1 MKQFTTCASVANK
14 FFKVLQG
21 YTKGIRFT
29 AILTLLFTIGV
40 GQMWGADTW
49 TLVKNVSDLAVG
61 DEVVI
66 AASGSAYALGT
77 TQNTNNR
84 NAVSITKSGDNIT
97 IGNTV
102 QILTLKAGTKS
113 GTFAF
118 YTGSGY
124 LYAASSSSNHLKT
137 QTTNDANGSWS
148 ITITSAGVATIK
160 AQGTNTRNQLKFNSS
175 NNPKL
180 FACYSSGQSDVA
192 IYKKKTAAYTFHYGE
207 KDKSYQKIDFEQVV
221 GTTNEWQITDFVF
234 PDVNTNQACYVGYNG
249 YWYNSNL
256 GASNSKSADLYFWN
270 MPLAKLQNDNACS
283 DVNYL
288 GWDRYSQNGHKVI
301 GTLRIYDNDSRDNL
315 AIAFVPNGYGLCYGR
330 DGQAWSNIAFNGN
343 DDVVT
348 TNVITL
354 TKEMIDGTYK
364 YYVGLLTS
372 DGGYSYCGNSS
383 TLVMNTIGSYYNIS
397 WHGNLNTYSAGQA
410 GVFRIWTNSCNGT
423 NTPNFVCHFVPYYR
437 VSYDLNGGN
446 GTATPSQW
454 YSCESGV
461 QTITL
466 PAKPT
471 RDGYRFKG
479 WGNLS
484 ADATT
489 YSFNPTSNV
498 TLQAQ
503 WEQVYTVTFDLQGH
517 GTAIDQQTV
526 VAGGKA
532 TRPADP
538 SATGYTFGGWYEESA
553 CTNVFDFTTAIN
565 ANTTIY
571 AKWTAKKYTYTLYP
585 NTPSGATVIF
595 KDNEGNSVDEIQIT
609 QTYGETAQ
617 SFANFYSEISC
628 EGYRFEGWYSATSGG
643 SKWTQTQSK
652 PADNGV
658 FNFYAHWT
666 KVHTITW
673 KVNGQQYGEKQEVVN
688 GQTIGTLPT
697 EPDAPSTCYGKVFM
711 GWTESATV
719 DTEGKNISYISAS
732 TKPDNDKTYH
742 AVFATKEGGG
752 SGDYELVTSAPDD
765 WSGTYLIVDGTSK
778 NCFNGSLTTLDAG
791 GNYVSVTISNNKIT
805 SNSTTDSYSVSISKS
820 TTSGQYYIQTSSGYY
835 IGSNA
840 ASSSDGNELDAS
852 TSTKY
857 DNSISISSNNVTI
870 KGPDHIL
877 KFFYQ
882 TGQSW
887 RFRFYK
893 STTTQNVRLPQLYK
907 KTAGTTYT
915 DYVTSCTQQHTITLN
930 PNGGTID
937 DNDWIYDNGA
947 GYYTR
952 TVSEG
957 TELNFPT
964 ATKTGYTNTGWKKN
978 NTGNAVTSITASE
991 TVTYT
996 ASYDCAIR
1004 YVAVE
1009 GTYALVSGQKF
1020 ELTAIAQDENHNT
1033 LECPDEATY
1042 TWQRK
1047 DAGGNWVD
1055 VTGNES
1061 TDKTKLIFNS
1071 CEVAHCGTYRCHITY
1086 GDCGAYSNPQTGDD
1100 GYRVHVFHLKGN
1112 FENDWTKE
1120 YTFTATA
1127 DVGIAT
1133 LSIDLVSGHT
1143 HEFKIYDGIYEYGN
1157 GGTISASVT
1166 DWTYGSDNNQ
1176 NTTLQTGADGTYVFT
1191 LDFTQL
1197 INNSTNILELDV
1209 TYPPSNQSEGYTIYY
1224 DNLVHN
1230 WTNVYYR
1237 IGHTGHN
1244 QNAQMELV
1252 PGTSHL
1258 YKCTTPEYN
1267 DFEAWQV
1274 ANNVAWSGGR
1284 SIYDVNTN
1292 DEYAITYATEYKKF
1306 VVVEDITLTPDADGT
1321 FVNGENCTYYP
1332 AAKQAGMKK
1341 HNAKIIASPTGGT
1354 ITVSYTDHD
1363 GTAKSDFTSGDRD
1376 LAHTCLL
1383 TITATPDAGYSL
1395 GTLTVNDVPFTS
1407 GNVHTLSAAAEI
1419 EVVWEKKIET
1429 ALSWS
1434 APTCTA
1440 TIASPSNEFPTL
1452 TVTPEAIR
1460 AGVQYS
1466 SSDPA
1471 VATIDATGR
1480 IVLKSAG
1487 TTTIRAYYEE
1497 DNTYAS
1503 AEDTYELTVE
1513 KSTNCRWE
1521 EVTIDDIEYG
1531 DEVVIAMEKNGSTYA
1546 LKDGDGGAASA
1557 PLATQ
1562 ITINPNNTI
1571 NTSETPIST
1580 PLIWNIDYDK
1590 ADTKNL
1596 VIYST
1601 KNVGKWLYSINAN
1614 DGVRIGDNTNKEFK
1628 IVEGT
1633 GDDAGNF
1640 FLYHIAQNRYL
1651 GVYYQK
1657 PDWRGYT
1664 SINNIITGQTL
1675 KFYKKVCLPEGHY
1688 RVTWMVNGQEY
1699 TDGNPTTIAVDGV
1712 IENIPTAPDDET
1724 LVDCEVNKF
1733 MGWSEDNIGSMP
1745 QQDAPTD
1752 LFTDIPTTPI
1762 TENKTFYAVFAKVEG
1777 GGGSVTWKETFD
1789 TNTGTGGNDGQWSGS
1804 IATSE
1809 LLSDHTWSFYNAKGA
1824 NQCAKF
1830 ASNSNGGSATTP
1842 EIDCGSSTEATL
1854 TFKAGS
1860 WKDDKTI
1867 LSIKATNCTIDLS
1880 SVNLPDQKWE
1890 EYTIN
1895 ITNIIGKITI
1905 TFSSEIKKRFFL
1917 DEVEITSSGGTS
1929 YSDYITLCDNSKVWA
1944 KYDLN
1949 GGTGASACT
1958 QTLVTKDA
1966 PFNLCSE
1973 MPTKDG
1979 YTFNGWS
1986 DGTKTYAAG
1995 AEVIISK
2002 TTTFYATWKAN
2013 TITITWDLN
2022 YADSPEAATSEYVY
2036 DGDEIEMPA
2045 DPTRT
2050 GYTFTGWYTTS
2061 TGGTEITEVG
2071 EENKPTSDVTYYAHW
2086 LELYTVTYMASGQVY
2101 VKQEYKYLSGDKL
2114 QLPENDPTAAN
2125 FACDGYLF
2133 EGWSKYQQTKEDANR
2148 PELVDDNTSVE
2159 NDLELHAVWKKASA
2173 EGAGSQIFYESF
2185 DTEEGSG
2192 ANDGDWGNDV
2202 GTETLVNDTW
2212 NFANGY
2218 GAYHCVKLGSSKNRG
2233 SATTPALTQL
2243 SGDAKLSFNAAAWV
2257 NNNETTTLNLS
2268 ISGGGTLTP
2277 TSVTMVK
2284 GAWTTYEVQI
2294 KDGTPSSKI
2303 TFEAAN
2309 ASNNRFFLDEVM
2321 ITTSGSYNYTT
2332 SPSCGPTMVAKENV
2346 WGTSAN
2352 GQSVKVNVP
2361 IGVKMFEGK
2370 ATVTGTSTNENF
2382 VVNTLEN
2389 VGNGEHNVVVVY
2401 TPTAEDIKENTTITL
2416 TAKNGEEIWS
2426 TTTFTLHGRSLPAE
2440 FVVVANKGDKN
2451 YALPANMPEAGT
2463 YAGFEVQV
2471 NGDEVIAAPK
2481 SHLYNLC
2488 AVHSTRYGENG
2499 TAVRLVGNDNACLWA
2514 SSAAKS
2520 TDIRNWAKTD
2530 NAKST
2535 NYEWSLYT
2543 EDGDTY
2549 RISST
2554 AVTEEGRVLRYNG
2567 EKFGMYK
2574 EGTDVLRLLP
2584 VGCSSTPLN
2593 VQVSPARVSAIVSWT
2608 NAGACELVVKQ
2619 GGVTVVT
2626 LPSATSPAQVSNL
2639 AESTAYTFTL
2649 IPNDDAS
2656 CGVSGAFTT
2665 TGPSIDIVEWNMGGI
2680 RIQVDK
2686 DEDVNPIIIINGEEE
2701 HGDVGGQVATELFF
2715 SKYFEAHGE
2724 NKLLAVYNGT
2734 TQTIDLNGYV
2744 IKHGS
2749 VEIDLSQ
2756 YGQTKGSI
2764 ASNEEIIFVSFD
2776 NDATK
2781 SAEPCAEKEE
2791 GFSSW
2796 NVLTTDL
2803 LAFSGRGSIGLYKDD
2818 VLIDLIGSIYP
2829 SGELTKIGKAGKS
2842 DYCGTGDD
2850 VQLHVDGVSVN
2861 DQSSFFCHNGDNIKT
2876 PEVETDY
2883 PISTNRCLLI
2893 RKNSVTSGA
2902 DAVASNKAVDGAKCG
2917 DLSSTFATLCSEWG
2931 GFRIGSGRSSDNE
2944 IQDATCEGLGY
2955 VGGFDYNNYYRTM
2968 ETIYEGTKLDEY
2980 DKNPNDNTYFIEFEV
2995 SEYACLNI
3003 QLQLTDESGN
3013 VLTDQ
3018 ITQVPILVYDKKTTT
3033 DELFSAIVKDGETPD
3048 YENSKIRC
3056 ATCDV
3061 VIQYGA
3067 TLTKAAPE
3075 TPNDVN
3081 QVRDI
3086 YVYPGGKLIIPEGA
3100 TDYSVNSVSLRRDQ
3114 DDVSMA
3120 DIQTPLN
3127 ITSSSKT
3134 PVYVDVRIN
3143 SKNWHWLS
3151 LPYNCN
3157 IADVTWKNGSKALYN
3172 SDWFLMYYD
3181 GESRVNEQSHY
3192 ENHWKLFEGTTI
3204 EAGKGYIVGITGH
3217 ATKSGVQY
3225 ELRFPMAAEVLTH
3238 EKTDKTVAVNA
3249 WGVNMDVTPN
3259 KKGWNLVGNPYLDYY
3274 QPSTGGFAG
3283 LPLIK
3288 YTNMDL
3294 VTGEWHYDNS
3304 GDVPFIVTPV
3314 DGGWYEYRQDLA
3326 SEVDMKPFT
3335 SYFVQVGQPDIHEDD
3350 VELSASFTHSQ
3361 RGRSSLIRRAPQE
3374 VNEVE
3379 EPIIVGV
3386 ELTNSKGES
3395 DKTTLII
3402 DDRFT
3407 SDYEMNADFFKWFGD
3422 YYKYYTKPVLYSMG
3436 DDAGKRAFNALSEQ
3450 LAAQPVALGMFAA
3463 QAGDYTFS
3471 LTRKRCDL
3479 SSVEEVWLYD
3489 ATTAT
3494 YTNLMQQDYTFT
3506 TAKTEGEGR
3515 FYLSVKLRQNAPTDI
3530 TDIYGGN
3537 IVASAKDGQIIVD
3550 GLTDNTQLWIYDATG
3565 KLLYTEQTTNF
3576 QHVYE
3581 ASVVGTYFVRT
3592 QVAGQ
3597 AQTIKVLVE

>member
-1 MKQFTTCASVANK
+1 MANSIK
-14 FFKVLQG
+14 NLLQG
-21 YTKGIRFT
+21 YTKGIRFVAVLMVLLTMGIGQAWGAEET
-29 AILTLLFTIGV
+29 ATLSFASTAQRVSQTTTKQVWSNGGITFTNNKASSTNNVANYSNPVRLYANSEVIVEHTSGKITKIVFDCNNTTYANEMKSSIGTVDGATVTVSSDKVTVTFTSAVASFTVAKLTAQIRLDAITVTYKAGWILKGSFDNWGDGVDMNEVSTGKAEATLDLAADTQYEFKFLNGSNWLGNSGTINADISNWVFKTTEGSNVKLNSGLGGTFTFTIDYSASTTQPKVTVTYPRKTIYLKPGV
-40 GQMWGADTW
+40 WNADGAKYAIYYFINGQYGWSGLMTQGTCDKDVYSATIPQWNGLKMD
-49 TLVKNVSDLAVG
+49 LVRLNSDATAGDWNKKWNQTNDITIDSNDYVTITGWDQANFTYTTYTPPTYTITFSGNGNTGGSMTNVSGIPCEGSTTLA
-61 DEVVI
+61 
-66 AASGSAYALGT
+66 
-77 TQNTNNR
+77 TNGYTRTGYTFTNWKT
-84 NAVSITKSGDNIT
+84 NVAVTAN
-97 IGNTV
+97 N
-102 QILTLKAGTKS
+102 
-113 GTFAF
+113 
-118 YTGSGY
+118 
-124 LYAASSSSNHLKT
+124 SSV
-137 QTTNDANGSWS
+137 DANGS
-148 ITITSAGVATIK
+148 VDNKATI
-160 AQGTNTRNQLKFNSS
+160 S
-175 NNPKL
+175 N
-180 FACYSSGQSDVA
+180 V
-192 IYKKKTAAYTFHYGE
+192 
-207 KDKSYQKIDFEQVV
+207 KS
-221 GTTNEWQITDFVF
+221 N
-234 PDVNTNQACYVGYNG
+234 
-249 YWYNSNL
+249 
-256 GASNSKSADLYFWN
+256 
-270 MPLAKLQNDNACS
+270 
-283 DVNYL
+283 
-288 GWDRYSQNGHKVI
+288 
-301 GTLRIYDNDSRDNL
+301 
-315 AIAFVPNGYGLCYGR
+315 
-330 DGQAWSNIAFNGN
+330 
-343 DDVVT
+343 
-348 TNVITL
+348 ITL
-354 TKEMIDGTYK
+354 TAQWKANTYTITYK
-364 YYVGLLTS
+364 
-372 DGGYSYCGNSS
+372 DGG
-383 TLVMNTIGSYYNIS
+383 NTNFSGTHESGYPTT
-397 WHGNLNTYSAGQA
+397 HTY
-410 GVFRIWTNSCNGT
+410 
-423 NTPNFVCHFVPYYR
+423 
-437 VSYDLNGGN
+437 
-446 GTATPSQW
+446 GTAT
-454 YSCESGV
+454 
-461 QTITL
+461 TL
-466 PAKPT
+466 
-471 RDGYRFKG
+471 
-479 WGNLS
+479 
-484 ADATT
+484 
-489 YSFNPTSNV
+489 
-498 TLQAQ
+498 
-503 WEQVYTVTFDLQGH
+503 
-517 GTAIDQQTV
+517 
-526 VAGGKA
+526 
-532 TRPADP
+532 
-538 SATGYTFGGWYEESA
+538 
-553 CTNVFDFTTAIN
+553 
-565 ANTTIY
+565 
-571 AKWTAKKYTYTLYP
+571 
-585 NTPSGATVIF
+585 
-595 KDNEGNSVDEIQIT
+595 
-609 QTYGETAQ
+609 
-617 SFANFYSEISC
+617 
-628 EGYRFEGWYSATSGG
+628 
-643 SKWTQTQSK
+643 
-652 PADNGV
+652 
-658 FNFYAHWT
+658 
-666 KVHTITW
+666 
-673 KVNGQQYGEKQEVVN
+673 
-688 GQTIGTLPT
+688 
-697 EPDAPSTCYGKVFM
+697 
-711 GWTESATV
+711 
-719 DTEGKNISYISAS
+719 KN
-732 TKPDNDKTYH
+732 
-742 AVFATKEGGG
+742 
-752 SGDYELVTSAPDD
+752 
-765 WSGTYLIVDGTSK
+765 
-778 NCFNGSLTTLDAG
+778 
-791 GNYVSVTISNNKIT
+791 
-805 SNSTTDSYSVSISKS
+805 
-820 TTSGQYYIQTSSGYY
+820 
-835 IGSNA
+835 
-840 ASSSDGNELDAS
+840 
-852 TSTKY
+852 
-857 DNSISISSNNVTI
+857 
-870 KGPDHIL
+870 
-877 KFFYQ
+877 
-882 TGQSW
+882 
-887 RFRFYK
+887 
-893 STTTQNVRLPQLYK
+893 
-907 KTAGTTYT
+907 
-915 DYVTSCTQQHTITLN
+915 
-930 PNGGTID
+930 
-937 DNDWIYDNGA
+937 
-947 GYYTR
+947 
-952 TVSEG
+952 
-957 TELNFPT
+957 
-964 ATKTGYTNTGWKKN
+964 ATKTGYTFDGWYKESACTNKVTSLGANAYTANITLYAKWTPITYSINWVVNGAPYENGGSTEAVHNSTYQDLTLPTDPEDSALDACYPQKVFVGWSTTDVGHVETNKN
-978 NTGNAVTSITASE
+978 FTLLAEEPTTSITADTTFYAVFATGTGGGTTTTSKSATLDFSQQGYANQATITSLTIGDITAAFNKGSNSNDPKYYTSGTAVRVYSGGYFTVSGATGCTITKVVITFGSDDGSNNITTSPGTYSNGTWTGSASSVKFTVGGTSGNRRIKSLSVTYSTTTTAAPDYSGYVSKCYCVTGIALSMTGEHKNLDVGE
-991 TVTYT
+991 TNQLLVTYT
-996 ASYDCAIR
+996 PADATCDNAIDSWTSSNDNILS
-1004 YVAVE
+1004 VSNTGLVTAQMA
-1009 GTYALVSGQKF
+1009 GTATI
-1020 ELTAIAQDENHNT
+1020 TAKTAGGVT
-1033 LECPDEATY
+1033 ATY
-1042 TWQRK
+1042 TITVNNPACEAWFLHYWNESMNGDECFYKVKPDDLNDHEWR
-1047 DAGGNWVD
+1047 
-1055 VTGNES
+1055 TGNFSLPSNSDE
-1061 TDKTKLIFNS
+1061 DKFNVNNANGGDPTYKKDQIFRTGIGFADIQRGGQN
-1071 CEVAHCGTYRCHITY
+1071 CGTNPYPGQDAY
-1086 GDCGAYSNPQTGDD
+1086 G
-1100 GYRVHVFHLKGN
+1100 
-1112 FENDWTKE
+1112 
-1120 YTFTATA
+1120 
-1127 DVGIAT
+1127 
-1133 LSIDLVSGHT
+1133 
-1143 HEFKIYDGIYEYGN
+1143 
-1157 GGTISASVT
+1157 
-1166 DWTYGSDNNQ
+1166 
-1176 NTTLQTGADGTYVFT
+1176 
-1191 LDFTQL
+1191 QL
-1197 INNSTNILELDV
+1197 
-1209 TYPPSNQSEGYTIYY
+1209 
-1224 DNLVHN
+1224 
-1230 WTNVYYR
+1230 
-1237 IGHTGHN
+1237 
-1244 QNAQMELV
+1244 
-1252 PGTSHL
+1252 
-1258 YKCTTPEYN
+1258 
-1267 DFEAWQV
+1267 
-1274 ANNVAWSGGR
+1274 
-1284 SIYDVNTN
+1284 SIYDDSETPNRYIAFYPAQYLVTYGKEGAASWEVLQLNNTTGY
-1292 DEYAITYATEYKKF
+1292 EYESEPFMVPNGYKTEDAYKYWVGITKHNGSMLYVEGKSSVDAMNTVSGLSDADMAGKWGVWHIWSNSCANNWYGEFIRYYRVDFDLNGGEGDFAPRYGKATTPYVEFTTTDIGAPTRTGYTFLGWKDQNNKIYAPTDATVTINK
-1306 VVVEDITLTPDADGT
+1306 DLTLTA
-1321 FVNGENCTYYP
+1321 
-1332 AAKQAGMKK
+1332 
-1341 HNAKIIASPTGGT
+1341 
-1354 ITVSYTDHD
+1354 
-1363 GTAKSDFTSGDRD
+1363 
-1376 LAHTCLL
+1376 LW
-1383 TITATPDAGYSL
+1383 
-1395 GTLTVNDVPFTS
+1395 
-1407 GNVHTLSAAAEI
+1407 I
-1419 EVVWEKKIET
+1419 EEY
-1429 ALSWS
+1429 
-1434 APTCTA
+1434 
-1440 TIASPSNEFPTL
+1440 
-1452 TVTPEAIR
+1452 
-1460 AGVQYS
+1460 G
-1466 SSDPA
+1466 
-1471 VATIDATGR
+1471 
-1480 IVLKSAG
+1480 
-1487 TTTIRAYYEE
+1487 
-1497 DNTYAS
+1497 
-1503 AEDTYELTVE
+1503 
-1513 KSTNCRWE
+1513 STNCRWE

-1546 LKDGDGGAASA
+1546 LADNNTAASSA
-1557 PLATQ
+1557 PSATE
-1562 ITINPNNTI
+1562 ISINANKTI
-1571 NTSETPIST
+1571 NTDITTIST
-1580 PLIWNIDYDK
+1580 SLIWNIDYDK
-1590 ADTKNL
+1590 EGTKNL

-1601 KNVGKWLYSINAN
+1601 KNVGKWLYSINDN
-1614 DGVRIGDNTNKEFK
+1614 NGVRIGTNTNKEFK

-1633 GDDAGNF
+1633 GNDAGNF
-1640 FLYHIAQNRYL
+1640 FLYHNAQARYL
-1651 GVYYQK
+1651 GVYYLGS
-1657 PDWRGYT
+1657 DWRGYT
-1664 SINNIITGQTL
+1664 SINTNITGQTL
-1675 KFYKKVCLPEGHY
+1675 KLYKKVCLPEGQY
-1688 RVTWMVNGQEY
+1688 RVTWMVNGQEC
-1699 TDGNPTTIAVDGV
+1699 TDGNHTTIAIDGV

-1777 GGGSVTWKETFD
+1777 GGGTMGKTTTVAVGDQVVIIQVDNNTTELTGFRSDKLITDNNNYGTYAAYSTTPSATLVWTVEEGASDGTFAFK
-1789 TNTGTGGNDGQWSGS
+1789 NGNYYLNLGGNDNYLSCS
-1804 IATSE
+1804 TTKNTSSSWTVTE
-1809 LLSDHTWSFYNAKGA
+1809 SSDRAVVTNVNYNSRKSMW
-1824 NQCAKF
+1824 NQSSPRF
-1830 ASNSNGGSATTP
+1830 ASYAKNHGLNNNQYYYH
-1842 EIDCGSSTEATL
+1842 
-1854 TFKAGS
+1854 
-1860 WKDDKTI
+1860 
-1867 LSIKATNCTIDLS
+1867 IKFYKLN
-1880 SVNLPDQKWE
+1880 
-1890 EYTIN
+1890 
-1895 ITNIIGKITI
+1895 
-1905 TFSSEIKKRFFL
+1905 
-1917 DEVEITSSGGTS
+1917 GGTS

-1973 MPTKDG
+1973 TPTKDG

-2071 EENKPTSDVTYYAHW
+2071 EENKPTIDVTYYAHW

-2148 PELVDDNTSVE
+2148 PELVDANTSVE

-2185 DTEEGSG
+2185 DTENGTG
-2192 ANDGDWGNDV
+2192 GNDGKWSGDIAKNSK
-2202 GTETLVNDTW
+2202 VNTTW
-2212 NFANGY
+2212 TFENEG
-2218 GAYHCVKLGSSKNRG
+2218 GACQCIKLGSGSKKG

-2243 SGDAKLSFNAAAWV
+2243 SGDATLSFKAAAW
-2257 NNNETTTLNLS
+2257 NGSNENTTLTLS

-2284 GAWTTYEVQI
+2284 GAWNTYEVQI
-2294 KDGTPSSKI
+2294 KDGTPSSTI
-2303 TFEAAN
+2303 TFAAAI
-2309 ASNNRFFLDEVM
+2309 ASNNRFFLDEVK

-2530 NAKST
+2530 NAKAT

-2665 TGPSIDIVEWNMGGI
+2665 TGPTIDIVEWQTDGI
-2680 RIQVDK
+2680 RIYVDR
-2686 DEDVNPIIIINGEEE
+2686 DENVNPKVIINGEEE
-2701 HGDVGGQVATELFF
+2701 HGNVGGQVATELFF
-2715 SKYFEAHGE
+2715 SKYYEAHAE

-2744 IKHGS
+2744 IKHGV

-2764 ASNEEIIFVSFD
+2764 ASNEEIILVSFD

-2796 NVLTTDL
+2796 NVLATEK

-2842 DYCGTGDD
+2842 DYCGAGED

-2931 GFRIGSGRSSDNE
+2931 GFRIGSGSSSTAE

-2968 ETIYEGTKLDEY
+2968 ETIYAGEELEDYE
-2980 DKNPNDNTYFIEFEV
+2980 KNPDDNTYFIGIEDLAQY
-2995 SEYACLNI
+2995 SCLNI
-3003 QLQLTDESGN
+3003 QLQLTDNDGN
-3013 VLTDQ
+3013 VLADQ
-3018 ITQVPILVYDKKTTT
+3018 ISQVPILVDGKKTTT
-3033 DELFSAIVKDGETPD
+3033 DELFSAIVNDGETPD

-3061 VIQYGA
+3061 VILDGA

-3086 YVYPGGKLIIPEGA
+3086 YVYPGGKLVIPEGA
-3100 TDYSVNSVSLRRDQ
+3100 TDYSVNSVSLRRNQ

-3238 EKTDKTVAVNA
+3238 EKKDKTVAVNA

-3259 KKGWNLVGNPYLDYY
+3259 KKGWNLVGNPYMDYY

-3288 YTNMDL
+3288 YTSMDP
-3294 VTGEWHYDNS
+3294 VTGEWHFDYS
-3304 GDVPFIVTPV
+3304 SDVPFIVTPV

-3335 SYFVQVGQPDIHEDD
+3335 SYFVQVGQPDSHKDD
-3350 VELSASFTHSQ
+3350 EELSASFTHSQ
-3361 RGRSSLIRRAPQE
+3361 RGRSALIRRAPQE

-3422 YYKYYTKPVLYSMG
+3422 YYKYYTKPVLYSVG
-3436 DDAGKRAFNALSEQ
+3436 ADAGKRAFNALSEQ
-3450 LAAQPVALGMFAA
+3450 LAAQPIPLGMFAA
-3463 QAGDYTFS
+3463 QAGDYTLT

-3479 SSVEEVWLYD
+3479 SRVEEVWLYD

-3515 FYLSVKLRQNAPTDI
+3515 FYLSVKMKQKTPTAVENVN
-3530 TDIYGGN
+3530 GN
-3537 IVASAKDGQIIVD
+3537 LSLVAHQQTLVLS
-3550 GLTDNTQLWIYDATG
+3550 GLPAEAQVWVYDATG
-3565 KLLYTEQTTNF
+3565 KLLHSEHTTAY
-3576 QHVYE
+3576 QRIYPVQQ
-3581 ASVVGTYFVRT
+3581 AGVYFVS
-3592 QVAGQ
+3592 VKGQ
-3597 AQTIKVLVE
+3597 GDAQTLSTIVK

>member
-1 MKQFTTCASVANK
+1 MKQSTFSAVMANSIK
-14 FFKVLQG
+14 NLLQG
-21 YTKGIRFT
+21 YTKGIRFVAVLMVLLTMGIGQAWADATLTFDDT
-29 AILTLLFTIGV
+29 AKRTTFTTSKQVWKENGV
-40 GQMWGADTW
+40 TC
-49 TLVKNVSDLAVG
+49 
-61 DEVVI
+61 
-66 AASGSAYALGT
+66 
-77 TQNTNNR
+77 TNN
-84 NAVSITKSGDNIT
+84 K
-97 IGNTV
+97 
-102 QILTLKAGTKS
+102 
-113 GTFAF
+113 
-118 YTGSGY
+118 
-124 LYAASSSSNHLKT
+124 SSST
-137 QTTNDANGSWS
+137 
-148 ITITSAGVATIK
+148 
-160 AQGTNTRNQLKFNSS
+160 
-175 NNPKL
+175 
-180 FACYSSGQSDVA
+180 SDVA
-192 IYKKKTAAYTFHYGE
+192 
-207 KDKSYQKIDFEQVV
+207 D
-221 GTTNEWQITDFVF
+221 
-234 PDVNTNQACYVGYNG
+234 YVKPARFYA
-249 YWYNSNL
+249 NSNL
-256 GASNSKSADLYFWN
+256 VVEYSSAFNKIVFDCNNSTYATATKNSIGTISGATVSVSSDKVTVTFSNPIKSFTIAKFTAQVRMDAITVTPSTWELRGSFNNWGDGAKMNEISTGKARVTLDLAADTQYEFKFLNGSNWLGNSGTINADISNWVFKTTEDSNVKLNSGLGGTFTFTIDYSASTTQPKVTVTYPRKTIYLKPGVWNADGAKYAIYYFINDQNGWSGLMTQGTCDKDVYSATIPQWN
-270 MPLAKLQNDNACS
+270 GLKMDLVRLNSDATAGDWDKKWNQTNDITINS
-283 DVNYL
+283 NDYVTIT
-288 GWDRYSQNGHKVI
+288 GWD
-301 GTLRIYDNDSRDNL
+301 
-315 AIAFVPNGYGLCYGR
+315 
-330 DGQAWSNIAFNGN
+330 QANF
-343 DDVVT
+343 
-348 TNVITL
+348 
-354 TKEMIDGTYK
+354 TY
-364 YYVGLLTS
+364 
-372 DGGYSYCGNSS
+372 
-383 TLVMNTIGSYYNIS
+383 
-397 WHGNLNTYSAGQA
+397 
-410 GVFRIWTNSCNGT
+410 
-423 NTPNFVCHFVPYYR
+423 
-437 VSYDLNGGN
+437 
-446 GTATPSQW
+446 
-454 YSCESGV
+454 
-461 QTITL
+461 
-466 PAKPT
+466 
-471 RDGYRFKG
+471 
-479 WGNLS
+479 
-484 ADATT
+484 TT
-489 YSFNPTSNV
+489 YSPPTYTITFKGNSNTGGSMTNV
-498 TLQAQ
+498 SGIPCEGSTTLVANG
-503 WEQVYTVTFDLQGH
+503 YT
-517 GTAIDQQTV
+517 
-526 VAGGKA
+526 
-532 TRPADP
+532 R
-538 SATGYTFGGWYEESA
+538 TGYTFNGWKDAGGKTYTDKATISNI
-553 CTNVFDFTTAIN
+553 TSNITLTAQWKANTYYVKFN
-565 ANTTIY
+565 ANNGSGTMSNQTFTY
-571 AKWTAKKYTYTLYP
+571 GTAKNLTANTFTRTGYTFAGW
-585 NTPSGATVIF
+585 NTKADGSGTSYADKASVNNLSTTNGATVNLYAQWTPITYYVQFNGNGSTGGSMSNQSF
-595 KDNEGNSVDEIQIT
+595 K
-609 QTYGETAQ
+609 YGTAQ
-617 SFANFYSEISC
+617 NLTANAFTRTGGYTFA
-628 EGYRFEGWYSATSGG
+628 GWNTKADGSGTSY
-643 SKWTQTQSK
+643 
-652 PADNGV
+652 ADKASVNNLSTTNGAIV
-658 FNFYAHWT
+658 NLYAKWT

-673 KVNGQQYGEKQEVVN
+673 KVNEQQYGEKQEVVD
-688 GQTIGTLPT
+688 GQTIGTLPK
-697 EPDAPSTCYGKVFM
+697 EPSAPTSCSGKVFM

-719 DTEGKNISYISAS
+719 DSDGTGITYISAS
-732 TKPDNDKTYH
+732 TKPNSDKTYH
-742 AVFATKEGGG
+742 AVFATASGSGA

-765 WSGTYLIVDGTSK
+765 WSGTYLIVDGTSE

-840 ASSSDGNELDAS
+840 ASSSDGNELEAS

-882 TGQSW
+882 SGQSW

-893 STTTQNVRLPQLYK
+893 STTTQNVRLPQLYR
-907 KTAGTTYT
+907 KTGGISYS
-915 DYVTSCTQQHTITLN
+915 DYVTSCIPQYTITLN
-930 PNGGTID
+930 LNGGTID
-937 DNDWIYDNGA
+937 DNDWIYDNGT
-947 GYYTR
+947 GYYTQ

-978 NTGNAVTSITASE
+978 NTGNAVTSITVSE
-991 TVTYT
+991 NATYT
-996 ASYDCAIR
+996 AAYDCALATVGIS
-1004 YVAVE
+1004 
-1009 GTYALVSGQKF
+1009 GTYALTVGDVF
-1020 ELTAIAQDENHNT
+1020 ELVATAYDSNGDVLTCPPNTTYSWERYNSVNEKWEAITDDNSDGDNAKLTFNNCQIAN
-1033 LECPDEATY
+1033 
-1042 TWQRK
+1042 
-1047 DAGGNWVD
+1047 
-1055 VTGNES
+1055 
-1061 TDKTKLIFNS
+1061 
-1071 CEVAHCGTYRCHITY
+1071 CGTYRCHVSY
-1086 GDCGAYSNPQTGDD
+1086 GECEASSHTTAAD
-1100 GYRVHVFHLKGN
+1100 GGFNVHCFHLKGD
-1112 FENDWTKE
+1112 FEGDWNIE
-1120 YTFTATA
+1120 YAFNHT
-1127 DVGIAT
+1127 DEPGIAT
-1133 LSIDLVSGHT
+1133 LTLDLISGHT
-1143 HEFKIYDGIYEYGN
+1143 HNFKIYDGISQYGN
-1157 GGTISASVT
+1157 GGTITASVT
-1166 DWTYGSDNNQ
+1166 GWTYETTINSD
-1176 NTTLQTGADGTYVFT
+1176 TKLQTGADGSYVFT
-1191 LDFTQL
+1191 LNYTRL

-1209 TYPPSNQSEGYTIYY
+1209 TYPPSNQSEGYTVYY

-1230 WTNVYYR
+1230 WQNVYYR
-1237 IGHTGHN
+1237 IGHNRDNGDGTWGWN
-1244 QNAQMELV
+1244 QNQKMTKV

-1258 YKCTTPEYN
+1258 YTTKTPQFDN
-1267 DFEAWQV
+1267 FEAWHI
-1274 ANNVAWSGGR
+1274 ANNVSWADKN
-1284 SIYDVNTN
+1284 SIYLVNPDGT
-1292 DEYAITYATEYKKF
+1292 EYDITHATEYKKF
-1306 VVVEDITLTPDADGT
+1306 VVVEDITLTPDEDGT

-1354 ITVSYTDHD
+1354 IIVSYTDHD
-1363 GTAKSDFTSGDRD
+1363 GTEKSDFTSGDRD

-1395 GTLTVNDVPFTS
+1395 GTLTVNDEPFTS
-1407 GNVHTLSAAAEI
+1407 GNVHTLSADAEI

-1466 SSDPA
+1466 SSIPA

-1503 AEDTYELTVE
+1503 AEDTYKLTVE

-1531 DEVVIAMEKNGSTYA
+1531 DEVVIAMEKDGSTYA

-1590 ADTKNL
+1590 EGTKNL

-1601 KNVGKWLYSINAN
+1601 KNVGKWLYSINDN
-1614 DGVRIGDNTNKEFK
+1614 NGVRIGTNTNKEFK

-1633 GDDAGNF
+1633 GNDAGNF
-1640 FLYHIAQNRYL
+1640 FLYHNAQARYL
-1651 GVYYQK
+1651 GVYYLGS
-1657 PDWRGYT
+1657 DWRGYT
-1664 SINNIITGQTL
+1664 SINTNITGQTL
-1675 KFYKKVCLPEGHY
+1675 KLYKKVCLPEGHY
-1688 RVTWMVNGQEY
+1688 RVTWMVNGLEY

-1777 GGGSVTWKETFD
+1777 GGESITWKETFD
-1789 TNTGTGGNDGQWSGS
+1789 TNKGTGGNDGYWSGT
-1804 IATSE
+1804 IASSD

-1824 NQCAKF
+1824 NLCAKF

-1842 EIDCGSSTEATL
+1842 EIDCGSSTDATL

-1867 LSIKATNCTIDLS
+1867 LSIMATNCTIDLS

-1905 TFSSEIKKRFFL
+1905 TFSSETKKRFFL

-1949 GGTGASACT
+1949 GGTGASACI

-1973 MPTKDG
+1973 TPTKDG

-2086 LELYTVTYMASGQVY
+2086 LELYTVIYMASGQVY

-2133 EGWSKYQQTKEDANR
+2133 EGWSKYQQTKEDANC
-2148 PELVDDNTSVE
+2148 PELVDANTTIE
-2159 NDLELHAVWKKASA
+2159 NDVELYAVWKKASA

-2185 DTEEGSG
+2185 DTENGTG
-2192 ANDGDWGNDV
+2192 GNDGKWSGDIAKNSK
-2202 GTETLVNDTW
+2202 VNTTW
-2212 NFANGY
+2212 TFENEG
-2218 GAYHCVKLGSSKNRG
+2218 GAYQCIKLGSGSKKG

-2243 SGDAKLSFNAAAWV
+2243 SGDATLSFKAAAW
-2257 NNNETTTLNLS
+2257 NGSNETTTLNLS

-2277 TSVTMVK
+2277 TSVTMLK

-2309 ASNNRFFLDEVM
+2309 ASNNRFFLDEVI

-2332 SPSCGPTMVAKENV
+2332 VPNCGPTMVAKENV

-2401 TPTAEDIKENTTITL
+2401 TPTSEDIKENTTITL

-2451 YALPANMPEAGT
+2451 YALPANMPEAGS

-2530 NAKST
+2530 NAKAT

-2665 TGPSIDIVEWNMGGI
+2665 TGPTIDIVEWQTDGI
-2680 RIQVDK
+2680 RIYVDK
-2686 DEDVNPIIIINGEEE
+2686 DENVNPKVIINGEEE
-2701 HGDVGGQVATELFF
+2701 HGNVGGQVATELFF
-2715 SKYFEAHGE
+2715 SKYYEAHAE

-2744 IKHGS
+2744 IKHGT

-2756 YGQTKGSI
+2756 YGQTKGFI

-2781 SAEPCAEKEE
+2781 SAESCAEKEE

-2796 NVLTTDL
+2796 NVLETNL
-2803 LAFSGRGSIGLYKDD
+2803 LAFSGRGSVGLYKND

-2829 SGELTKIGKAGKS
+2829 SGELTKIGKAGKP
-2842 DYCGTGDD
+2842 DYCGTEDD
-2850 VQLHVDGVSVN
+2850 VQLYVDGVSVN

-2893 RKNSVTSGA
+2893 RKNTVTSGA

-2917 DLSSTFATLCSEWG
+2917 ELSSTFATLCSEWG
-2931 GFRIGSGRSSDNE
+2931 GFRIGSGRSSDDE

-2968 ETIYEGTKLDEY
+2968 ETIYAGDALEDYE
-2980 DKNPNDNTYFIEFEV
+2980 KNPDDNTYFIGIEDLAQY
-2995 SEYACLNI
+2995 SCLNI
-3003 QLQLTDESGN
+3003 QLQLTDNDGN
-3013 VLTDQ
+3013 VLADQ
-3018 ITQVPILVYDKKTTT
+3018 ISQVPILVDGKKTTT
-3033 DELFSAIVKDGETPD
+3033 DELFSAIVNDGETPD

-3061 VIQYGA
+3061 VILDGA

-3086 YVYPGGKLIIPEGA
+3086 YVYPGGKLVIPEGA
-3100 TDYSVNSVSLRRDQ
+3100 TDYSVNSVSLRRNQ

-3238 EKTDKTVAVNA
+3238 EKKDKTVAVNA

-3288 YTNMDL
+3288 YTNMDP

-3335 SYFVQVGQPDIHEDD
+3335 SYFVQVGQPDSHEDD
-3350 VELSASFTHSQ
+3350 EELSASFTHSQ

-3422 YYKYYTKPVLYSMG
+3422 YYKYYTKPVLYSVG
-3436 DDAGKRAFNALSEQ
+3436 ADAGKRAFNALSEQ
-3450 LAAQPVALGMFAA
+3450 LAAQPIPLGMFAA
-3463 QAGDYTFS
+3463 QAGDYTFT

-3479 SSVEEVWLYD
+3479 SRVEEVWLYD

-3515 FYLSVKLRQNAPTDI
+3515 FYLSVKMKQKTPTAVENVN
-3530 TDIYGGN
+3530 GN
-3537 IVASAKDGQIIVD
+3537 LSLVAHQQTLVLS
-3550 GLTDNTQLWIYDATG
+3550 GLPAEAQVWVYDATG
-3565 KLLYTEQTTNF
+3565 KLLHSEHTTAY
-3576 QHVYE
+3576 QRIYPVQQ
-3581 ASVVGTYFVRT
+3581 AGVYFVS
-3592 QVAGQ
+3592 VKGQ
-3597 AQTIKVLVE
+3597 GDAQTLSTIVK

>member
-1 MKQFTTCASVANK
+1 MKQSTFSAVMANSIK
-14 FFKVLQG
+14 NLLQG

-40 GQMWGADTW
+40 GQIWAEGTETFEKLTSATDYKSRTW
-49 TLVKNVSDLAVG
+49 IGVNGQTWSATLARTDQKITGNRGLTFSNASSGKTITMVLTEAQRAAGIGTFTFKYKHPYSDSSKNNTFSISVNGSNYS
-61 DEVVI
+61 
-66 AASGSAYALGT
+66 SGTLNYTSSST
-77 TQNTNNR
+77 TKTITI
-84 NAVSITKSGDNIT
+84 NAVPNST
-97 IGNTV
+97 
-102 QILTLKAGTKS
+102 
-113 GTFAF
+113 
-118 YTGSGY
+118 
-124 LYAASSSSNHLKT
+124 
-137 QTTNDANGSWS
+137 S
-148 ITITSAGVATIK
+148 ITITITGTARLCVDDFSWTSYASNKTVYLKPTSAWDVDGAKFAVYYFNNSTNGWSSLMTQVDKKCNDDVYKAEIPSSYTNLIFVRLDKAATAGDWNK
-160 AQGTNTRNQLKFNSS
+160 KWDQTADLTLSGTNNMYTISAHGSNGVNASGSWSAYKEEVQVTYNFQKTGISNVTECVIKGQTTANKSYNLLGWKLEGWYKEAACTNQWNFSTTVTSDTTLYAKWSEPATTTVYLNANSNGVNWTQDNADIWVHAFMSATGEYKDIQLTPVNTCDVNWLKAEGIPYGVDKLIFLRVADGTGIVWSGSNLWNQAAEIGYSGSTSYYQMNSWS
-175 NNPKL
+175 EVKTATAYQPSTYTIS
-180 FACYSSGQSDVA
+180 YSSGGGSGSMASTTVECDGSITLPANSFTRTGYTFNGWKDAGGKTYADKATISNVKSNITLTAQWKANTYYVKFNGNGSTSGSMSNQTFTYGIEQNLTANAFTRTGYTFAGWNTKADGSGTSYADKASINNLSTTNGATVNLYAQWTPITYSINWVVNGAPYANGGSTEAVHNSTYKDLTLPTAPEGSELEACYDDKVFVGWSTTDVGHIETNSKPTLLAEALTTPITANTTFYAVFATETPGGTSTVSLLSEDFSSIESGNSTSTDGSSTAWTKNNNFYSVSAAYQAGGAVKLGKSSATGYLVTKQLTAAIGDKLTISFKVKGWSSVEGDIQVSGNNSEFAQPSAIKYSSTMSGSFESKSVTVTLTKANPYIKIATTAKRAFIDDIVITKTTTAAPDYSGYVSKCYCVTGITLSMTGGEHKNLDVGETNQLLVAYTPKNATCDNAIVSWTSSNDNILSVSNTGLVTAQMAGTATITAKTEGGVTATYTITVNNPACEAWFLHYWNESMNGDECFYKVKPDDLNDHEWRTGNFSLPSNSDEDKFNVNNA
-192 IYKKKTAAYTFHYGE
+192 NGGDPTYKKDQIFRTGIGFADIQRGGQNCGTNPYPGQDAYGQL
-207 KDKSYQKIDFEQVV
+207 S
-221 GTTNEWQITDFVF
+221 
-234 PDVNTNQACYVGYNG
+234 
-249 YWYNSNL
+249 
-256 GASNSKSADLYFWN
+256 
-270 MPLAKLQNDNACS
+270 
-283 DVNYL
+283 
-288 GWDRYSQNGHKVI
+288 
-301 GTLRIYDNDSRDNL
+301 IYDDSETPNRY
-315 AIAFVPNGYGLCYGR
+315 IAFYPAQYLVTYGKEGAASWEVLQLNNTTGYEYESEPFMVPNGYKT
-330 DGQAWSNIAFNGN
+330 DA
-343 DDVVT
+343 D
-348 TNVITL
+348 
-354 TKEMIDGTYK
+354 YK
-364 YYVGLLTS
+364 YYVGIINHH
-372 DGGYSYCGNSS
+372 GNIMFVTDKSS
-383 TLVMNTIGSYYNIS
+383 ADAMNTVSGLSANDMAGKWGT
-397 WHGNLNTYSAGQA
+397 WHIYS
-410 GVFRIWTNSCNGT
+410 NSCDANWYCE
-423 NTPNFVCHFVPYYR
+423 FISYYR
-437 VSYDLNGGN
+437 VDFNLNGGE
-446 GTATPSQW
+446 GDFAPRYGKTTTP
-454 YSCESGV
+454 YVTFTTTDIG
-461 QTITL
+461 
-466 PAKPT
+466 APT
-471 RDGYRFKG
+471 R
-479 WGNLS
+479 
-484 ADATT
+484 
-489 YSFNPTSNV
+489 
-498 TLQAQ
+498 
-503 WEQVYTVTFDLQGH
+503 
-517 GTAIDQQTV
+517 
-526 VAGGKA
+526 
-532 TRPADP
+532 
-538 SATGYTFGGWYEESA
+538 TGYTFLGWKDQ
-553 CTNVFDFTTAIN
+553 NN
-565 ANTTIY
+565 KIY
-571 AKWTAKKYTYTLYP
+571 APT
-585 NTPSGATVIF
+585 GATV
-595 KDNEGNSVDEIQIT
+595 
-609 QTYGETAQ
+609 
-617 SFANFYSEISC
+617 
-628 EGYRFEGWYSATSGG
+628 
-643 SKWTQTQSK
+643 
-652 PADNGV
+652 
-658 FNFYAHWT
+658 
-666 KVHTITW
+666 TI
-673 KVNGQQYGEKQEVVN
+673 N
-688 GQTIGTLPT
+688 
-697 EPDAPSTCYGKVFM
+697 
-711 GWTESATV
+711 
-719 DTEGKNISYISAS
+719 
-732 TKPDNDKTYH
+732 ND
-742 AVFATKEGGG
+742 
-752 SGDYELVTSAPDD
+752 
-765 WSGTYLIVDGTSK
+765 
-778 NCFNGSLTTLDAG
+778 LT
-791 GNYVSVTISNNKIT
+791 
-805 SNSTTDSYSVSISKS
+805 
-820 TTSGQYYIQTSSGYY
+820 
-835 IGSNA
+835 
-840 ASSSDGNELDAS
+840 
-852 TSTKY
+852 
-857 DNSISISSNNVTI
+857 
-870 KGPDHIL
+870 
-877 KFFYQ
+877 
-882 TGQSW
+882 
-887 RFRFYK
+887 
-893 STTTQNVRLPQLYK
+893 
-907 KTAGTTYT
+907 
-915 DYVTSCTQQHTITLN
+915 
-930 PNGGTID
+930 
-937 DNDWIYDNGA
+937 
-947 GYYTR
+947 
-952 TVSEG
+952 
-957 TELNFPT
+957 
-964 ATKTGYTNTGWKKN
+964 
-978 NTGNAVTSITASE
+978 
-991 TVTYT
+991 
-996 ASYDCAIR
+996 
-1004 YVAVE
+1004 
-1009 GTYALVSGQKF
+1009 
-1020 ELTAIAQDENHNT
+1020 LTA
-1033 LECPDEATY
+1033 L
-1042 TWQRK
+1042 W
-1047 DAGGNWVD
+1047 
-1055 VTGNES
+1055 
-1061 TDKTKLIFNS
+1061 
-1071 CEVAHCGTYRCHITY
+1071 
-1086 GDCGAYSNPQTGDD
+1086 
-1100 GYRVHVFHLKGN
+1100 
-1112 FENDWTKE
+1112 KE
-1120 YTFTATA
+1120 DYP
-1127 DVGIAT
+1127 
-1133 LSIDLVSGHT
+1133 
-1143 HEFKIYDGIYEYGN
+1143 
-1157 GGTISASVT
+1157 
-1166 DWTYGSDNNQ
+1166 SD
-1176 NTTLQTGADGTYVFT
+1176 
-1191 LDFTQL
+1191 
-1197 INNSTNILELDV
+1197 
-1209 TYPPSNQSEGYTIYY
+1209 
-1224 DNLVHN
+1224 
-1230 WTNVYYR
+1230 
-1237 IGHTGHN
+1237 
-1244 QNAQMELV
+1244 
-1252 PGTSHL
+1252 
-1258 YKCTTPEYN
+1258 
-1267 DFEAWQV
+1267 
-1274 ANNVAWSGGR
+1274 
-1284 SIYDVNTN
+1284 
-1292 DEYAITYATEYKKF
+1292 
-1306 VVVEDITLTPDADGT
+1306 
-1321 FVNGENCTYYP
+1321 
-1332 AAKQAGMKK
+1332 
-1341 HNAKIIASPTGGT
+1341 
-1354 ITVSYTDHD
+1354 
-1363 GTAKSDFTSGDRD
+1363 
-1376 LAHTCLL
+1376 
-1383 TITATPDAGYSL
+1383 
-1395 GTLTVNDVPFTS
+1395 
-1407 GNVHTLSAAAEI
+1407 
-1419 EVVWEKKIET
+1419 
-1429 ALSWS
+1429 
-1434 APTCTA
+1434 
-1440 TIASPSNEFPTL
+1440 
-1452 TVTPEAIR
+1452 
-1460 AGVQYS
+1460 
-1466 SSDPA
+1466 
-1471 VATIDATGR
+1471 
-1480 IVLKSAG
+1480 
-1487 TTTIRAYYEE
+1487 
-1497 DNTYAS
+1497 
-1503 AEDTYELTVE
+1503 
-1513 KSTNCRWE
+1513 NCRWE

-1531 DEVVIAMEKNGSTYA
+1531 DEVVIAMEKNGYTYA
-1546 LKDGDGGAASA
+1546 LKDGDGGTSSA
-1557 PLATQ
+1557 PPA
-1562 ITINPNNTI
+1562 IEIAINSNNTI
-1571 NTSETPIST
+1571 NTDITTIST

-1590 ADTKNL
+1590 EDTKNL

-1601 KNVGKWLYSINAN
+1601 KNVGKWLYSIN
-1614 DGVRIGDNTNKEFK
+1614 DNNGIRVGTNANKEFK
-1628 IVEGT
+1628 IEEGT

-1640 FLYHIAQNRYL
+1640 FLYHIAQKRYL
-1651 GVYYQK
+1651 GVYQNQ
-1657 PDWRGYT
+1657 DWRGYT
-1664 SINNIITGQTL
+1664 SINSQITGQTL

-1712 IENIPTAPDDET
+1712 IENIPKAPNDET

-1777 GGGSVTWKETFD
+1777 GGESVTWKETFD
-1789 TNTGTGGNDGQWSGS
+1789 TNEGTGGNDGQWSGS

-1824 NQCAKF
+1824 KQCAKF

-1867 LSIKATNCTIDLS
+1867 LSIMATNCTIDLS

-1905 TFSSEIKKRFFL
+1905 TFSSDIKKRFFL

-1973 MPTKDG
+1973 TPTKDG

-2013 TITITWDLN
+2013 TVTITWDLN

-2148 PELVDDNTSVE
+2148 PELVDATTVVE

-2233 SATTPALTQL
+2233 SATTPALAQL
-2243 SGDAKLSFNAAAWV
+2243 SGDAKLSFKAAAWV

-2268 ISGGGTLTP
+2268 ISGGGTLTS

-2463 YAGFEVQV
+2463 FAGFEVQV
-2471 NGDEVIAAPK
+2471 NGDEVIVAPK

-2530 NAKST
+2530 NAKAT

-2649 IPNDDAS
+2649 IPNDDES

-2829 SGELTKIGKAGKS
+2829 SGELTKIGKAGKP

-2931 GFRIGSGRSSDNE
+2931 GFRIGSGRSSDDE

-3067 TLTKAAPE
+3067 TLTKADPE

-3238 EKTDKTVAVNA
+3238 EKKDKTVAVNA

-3288 YTNMDL
+3288 YTNMDP

-3335 SYFVQVGQPDIHEDD
+3335 SYFVQVGQPDIHEND

-3422 YYKYYTKPVLYSMG
+3422 YYKYYTKPVLYSVG
-3436 DDAGKRAFNALSEQ
+3436 ADAGKRAFNALSEQ
-3450 LAAQPVALGMFAA
+3450 LAAQPIPLGMFAA

-3479 SSVEEVWLYD
+3479 SRVEEVWLYD

-3494 YTNLMQQDYTFT
+3494 YTNLMQSDYTFQ

-3537 IVASAKDGQIIVD
+3537 IVASAKDGQIIVG

-3565 KLLYTEQTTNF
+3565 KLLHTEQTTNF

-3581 ASVVGTYFVRT
+3581 APVAGTYFVRT

>member
-1 MKQFTTCASVANK
+1 MKQSTFSAVMANSIK
-14 FFKVLQG
+14 TLLQG
-21 YTKGIRFT
+21 YTKGIRFVAVLMVLLTMGIGQAWGAEAT
-29 AILTLLFTIGV
+29 ATLSFASTTQRVSQNTTQQVWSNDGITFTNNKGSSTSNVANYSNPVRLYQNSGIIVAHTSGKITKIVFDCNSSSYATAMKNSIGTVSGATVSVSSDKVTVTFTTAVASFTVAKLTEQVRLDSITVTYNAGWILKGSFDNWGDGVDMTEVSTGKARATLDLAANTQYEFKFLNGSNWLGNSGTINADISNWVFKTTESSNVKLNSGLGGTFTFTIDYSASTTQPKVTVTYPRKTIYLKPGV
-40 GQMWGADTW
+40 WNADGAKYAIYYFINGQDGWSGLMTQGTCDKDVYSATIPQWNGLKMD
-49 TLVKNVSDLAVG
+49 LVRLSSDATAGDWNKKWNQTNDITINSNDYVTITGWDQANFTYTTYTPPTYTITFSGNGNTGGSMTNVSGIPCEGSTTLA
-61 DEVVI
+61 
-66 AASGSAYALGT
+66 
-77 TQNTNNR
+77 TNGYTRTGYTFTNWKT
-84 NAVSITKSGDNIT
+84 NVAVTANSFS
-97 IGNTV
+97 V
-102 QILTLKAGTKS
+102 
-113 GTFAF
+113 
-118 YTGSGY
+118 
-124 LYAASSSSNHLKT
+124 
-137 QTTNDANGSWS
+137 DANGSVDNKATISNVKSS
-148 ITITSAGVATIK
+148 ITLTAQWKANTYTITYKDGGNTNFSGTHESGYPTTHTYGTATTLKNATKTGYIFGGWYKESTCTNKVTSLDATAYTANIILYAKWTPITYSINWVVNGAPYENGGSTEAVHNSTYKDLTLPTAPDGSELEACYDDKVFVGWSTTDVGHVETNKNFTLLAEVPTTSITANKTFYAVFATETDGGTSTVSLLSEDFSSIESGNSTSTDGSSTAWTKNNNFYSVSAAYQAGGAVKLGKSSATGYLVTKQLTAAIGDKLTISFKVKGWSSVEGDIQVSGNNSEFAQPSAIK
-160 AQGTNTRNQLKFNSS
+160 YSSTMSGSFESKSVTVTLTKANPYIKIATTAKRAFIDDIVITKTTTAAPDYSGYVSKCYCVTGITLSMTGDEHKNLDVGETNQLLVAYTPEDATCDNAIDSWTSS
-175 NNPKL
+175 NNNILSVSNTGLVTAQMAGTATITAKTAGGVTATYTITVNNP
-180 FACYSSGQSDVA
+180 ACEAWFLHYWNESMNGDECFYKVKPDDLNDHEWRTGNFSLPSNSDEDKFNVNNA
-192 IYKKKTAAYTFHYGE
+192 NGGDPTYKKDQIFRTGIGFADIQRGGQNCGTNPYPGQDAYGQL
-207 KDKSYQKIDFEQVV
+207 S
-221 GTTNEWQITDFVF
+221 
-234 PDVNTNQACYVGYNG
+234 
-249 YWYNSNL
+249 
-256 GASNSKSADLYFWN
+256 
-270 MPLAKLQNDNACS
+270 
-283 DVNYL
+283 
-288 GWDRYSQNGHKVI
+288 
-301 GTLRIYDNDSRDNL
+301 IYDDSETPNRY
-315 AIAFVPNGYGLCYGR
+315 IAFYPAQYLVTYGKEGAASWEVLQLNNTTGYEYETEPFMVPNGYKT
-330 DGQAWSNIAFNGN
+330 
-343 DDVVT
+343 DD
-348 TNVITL
+348 
-354 TKEMIDGTYK
+354 TYK
-364 YYVGLLTS
+364 YYVGIINHH
-372 DGGYSYCGNSS
+372 GNIMFVTDKSS
-383 TLVMNTIGSYYNIS
+383 VDAMNTVSGLSANDMAGKWGT
-397 WHGNLNTYSAGQA
+397 WHIYS
-410 GVFRIWTNSCNGT
+410 NSCDANWYCE
-423 NTPNFVCHFVPYYR
+423 FISYYR
-437 VSYDLNGGN
+437 VDFNLNGGE
-446 GTATPSQW
+446 GDFAPRYGKTTTQ
-454 YSCESGV
+454 Y
-461 QTITL
+461 ITFTTTDIG
-466 PAKPT
+466 APT
-471 RDGYRFKG
+471 RDGYKFLG
-479 WGNLS
+479 WK
-484 ADATT
+484 
-489 YSFNPTSNV
+489 
-498 TLQAQ
+498 
-503 WEQVYTVTFDLQGH
+503 
-517 GTAIDQQTV
+517 DQNN
-526 VAGGKA
+526 K
-532 TRPADP
+532 
-538 SATGYTFGGWYEESA
+538 
-553 CTNVFDFTTAIN
+553 
-565 ANTTIY
+565 IY
-571 AKWTAKKYTYTLYP
+571 APT
-585 NTPSGATVIF
+585 GATVTIN
-595 KDNEGNSVDEIQIT
+595 KD
-609 QTYGETAQ
+609 
-617 SFANFYSEISC
+617 
-628 EGYRFEGWYSATSGG
+628 
-643 SKWTQTQSK
+643 
-652 PADNGV
+652 
-658 FNFYAHWT
+658 
-666 KVHTITW
+666 
-673 KVNGQQYGEKQEVVN
+673 
-688 GQTIGTLPT
+688 
-697 EPDAPSTCYGKVFM
+697 
-711 GWTESATV
+711 
-719 DTEGKNISYISAS
+719 
-732 TKPDNDKTYH
+732 
-742 AVFATKEGGG
+742 
-752 SGDYELVTSAPDD
+752 
-765 WSGTYLIVDGTSK
+765 
-778 NCFNGSLTTLDAG
+778 LT
-791 GNYVSVTISNNKIT
+791 
-805 SNSTTDSYSVSISKS
+805 
-820 TTSGQYYIQTSSGYY
+820 
-835 IGSNA
+835 
-840 ASSSDGNELDAS
+840 
-852 TSTKY
+852 
-857 DNSISISSNNVTI
+857 
-870 KGPDHIL
+870 
-877 KFFYQ
+877 
-882 TGQSW
+882 
-887 RFRFYK
+887 
-893 STTTQNVRLPQLYK
+893 
-907 KTAGTTYT
+907 
-915 DYVTSCTQQHTITLN
+915 
-930 PNGGTID
+930 
-937 DNDWIYDNGA
+937 
-947 GYYTR
+947 
-952 TVSEG
+952 
-957 TELNFPT
+957 
-964 ATKTGYTNTGWKKN
+964 
-978 NTGNAVTSITASE
+978 
-991 TVTYT
+991 
-996 ASYDCAIR
+996 
-1004 YVAVE
+1004 
-1009 GTYALVSGQKF
+1009 
-1020 ELTAIAQDENHNT
+1020 LTALWIE
-1033 LECPDEATY
+1033 
-1042 TWQRK
+1042 
-1047 DAGGNWVD
+1047 
-1055 VTGNES
+1055 
-1061 TDKTKLIFNS
+1061 
-1071 CEVAHCGTYRCHITY
+1071 
-1086 GDCGAYSNPQTGDD
+1086 
-1100 GYRVHVFHLKGN
+1100 
-1112 FENDWTKE
+1112 
-1120 YTFTATA
+1120 
-1127 DVGIAT
+1127 
-1133 LSIDLVSGHT
+1133 
-1143 HEFKIYDGIYEYGN
+1143 EYG
-1157 GGTISASVT
+1157 
-1166 DWTYGSDNNQ
+1166 
-1176 NTTLQTGADGTYVFT
+1176 
-1191 LDFTQL
+1191 
-1197 INNSTNILELDV
+1197 
-1209 TYPPSNQSEGYTIYY
+1209 
-1224 DNLVHN
+1224 
-1230 WTNVYYR
+1230 
-1237 IGHTGHN
+1237 
-1244 QNAQMELV
+1244 
-1252 PGTSHL
+1252 
-1258 YKCTTPEYN
+1258 
-1267 DFEAWQV
+1267 
-1274 ANNVAWSGGR
+1274 
-1284 SIYDVNTN
+1284 
-1292 DEYAITYATEYKKF
+1292 
-1306 VVVEDITLTPDADGT
+1306 
-1321 FVNGENCTYYP
+1321 
-1332 AAKQAGMKK
+1332 
-1341 HNAKIIASPTGGT
+1341 
-1354 ITVSYTDHD
+1354 
-1363 GTAKSDFTSGDRD
+1363 
-1376 LAHTCLL
+1376 
-1383 TITATPDAGYSL
+1383 
-1395 GTLTVNDVPFTS
+1395 
-1407 GNVHTLSAAAEI
+1407 
-1419 EVVWEKKIET
+1419 
-1429 ALSWS
+1429 
-1434 APTCTA
+1434 
-1440 TIASPSNEFPTL
+1440 
-1452 TVTPEAIR
+1452 
-1460 AGVQYS
+1460 
-1466 SSDPA
+1466 
-1471 VATIDATGR
+1471 
-1480 IVLKSAG
+1480 
-1487 TTTIRAYYEE
+1487 
-1497 DNTYAS
+1497 
-1503 AEDTYELTVE
+1503 
-1513 KSTNCRWE
+1513 STNCRWE

-1531 DEVVIAMEKNGSTYA
+1531 DEVVVTMTKSGYTYALNSSNGTSTYPKADQVTVENKTITSNVANEIIWNISGNATDGYVLYPNGSTTTWLYCT
-1546 LKDGDGGAASA
+1546 KS
-1557 PLATQ
+1557 
-1562 ITINPNNTI
+1562 NNTVKVGTSTDKVFTIQNGYFYHI
-1571 NTSETPIST
+1571 NTTDM
-1580 PLIWNIDYDK
+1580 W
-1590 ADTKNL
+1590 
-1596 VIYST
+1596 
-1601 KNVGKWLYSINAN
+1601 
-1614 DGVRIGDNTNKEFK
+1614 
-1628 IVEGT
+1628 
-1633 GDDAGNF
+1633 AG
-1640 FLYHIAQNRYL
+1640 YL
-1651 GVYYQK
+1651 GVSITTNS
-1657 PDWRGYT
+1657 WRHYPNTTGV
-1664 SINNIITGQTL
+1664 IEGQTL

-1712 IENIPTAPDDET
+1712 IENIPKAPNDET

-1745 QQDAPTD
+1745 RQDAPTD
-1752 LFTDIPTTPI
+1752 LFADIPTTPI

-1777 GGGSVTWKETFD
+1777 GGGTMGETTTVAVGD
-1789 TNTGTGGNDGQWSGS
+1789 QVVIIQVDDETTELTGFR
-1804 IATSE
+1804 
-1809 LLSDHTWSFYNAKGA
+1809 SDKAITEANNYGTYAAYSTTPAGTLVWTVEEGA
-1824 NQCAKF
+1824 NSGTF
-1830 ASNSNGGSATTP
+1830 AFKNGNYYLNLGDNDNHLSCSATKNANSSWTVT
-1842 EIDCGSSTEATL
+1842 ESDDRAVVTNVQYDSRKIMWNQGSTRFACYNKNHGQNS
-1854 TFKAGS
+1854 S
-1860 WKDDKTI
+1860 QYYYH
-1867 LSIKATNCTIDLS
+1867 IKFYKLN
-1880 SVNLPDQKWE
+1880 
-1890 EYTIN
+1890 
-1895 ITNIIGKITI
+1895 
-1905 TFSSEIKKRFFL
+1905 
-1917 DEVEITSSGGTS
+1917 GGTS

-1973 MPTKDG
+1973 TPTKDG

-2013 TITITWDLN
+2013 TVTITWDLN

-2148 PELVDDNTSVE
+2148 PELVDANTSVE
-2159 NDLELHAVWKKASA
+2159 NDLELHAVWKKASTS
-2173 EGAGSQIFYESF
+2173 GAGTQIFYESF
-2185 DTEEGSG
+2185 NTYNSPGGNEDGFNTASSNKDNNVSNSDNSG
-2192 ANDGDWGNDV
+2192 WSGNNV
-2202 GTETLVNDTW
+2202 
-2212 NFANGY
+2212 Y
-2218 GAYHCVKLGSSKNRG
+2218 GASACVKLGGG
-2233 SATTPALTQL
+2233 SAKGTITTPAIASL
-2243 SGDAKLSFNAAAWV
+2243 SGDATLSFKAAAW
-2257 NNNETTTLNLS
+2257 NGNNERTTLNLS
-2268 ISGGGTLTP
+2268 ISDGSLDK
-2277 TSVTMVK
+2277 TSVTLVK
-2284 GAWTTYEVQI
+2284 GAWQTYEVAI
-2294 KDGTPSSKI
+2294 TDGTPSSKV
-2303 TFEAAN
+2303 TFEAAYT
-2309 ASNNRFFLDEVM
+2309 SDNRFFLDEVI

-2332 SPSCGPTMVAKENV
+2332 VPNCGPTMVAKENV

-2463 YAGFEVQV
+2463 FAGFEVQL

-2530 NAKST
+2530 NAKAT

-2764 ASNEEIIFVSFD
+2764 ASNEEIILVSFD

-2796 NVLTTDL
+2796 NVLTTEK

-2829 SGELTKIGKAGKS
+2829 SGELTKIGKAGKP
-2842 DYCGTGDD
+2842 DYCGTEDD
-2850 VQLHVDGVSVN
+2850 VQLYVDGVSVN

-2876 PEVETDY
+2876 PEVETNY

-2931 GFRIGSGRSSDNE
+2931 GFRIGSGRSSDDE

-3033 DELFSAIVKDGETPD
+3033 DELFSAIVKDGEAPD

-3238 EKTDKTVAVNA
+3238 EKKDKTVAVNA

-3288 YTNMDL
+3288 YTNMDP

-3335 SYFVQVGQPDIHEDD
+3335 SYFVQVGQPDIHEND

-3407 SDYEMNADFFKWFGD
+3407 NEYEMNGDFFKWFGD
-3422 YYKYYTKPVLYSMG
+3422 YYKYYTKPVLYSVG
-3436 DDAGKRAFNALSEQ
+3436 ADAGKRAFNALSEQ
-3450 LAAQPVALGMFAA
+3450 LAAQPIPLGMFAA

-3479 SSVEEVWLYD
+3479 SRVEEVWLYD

-3581 ASVVGTYFVRT
+3581 VPVVGTYFVRT
-3592 QVAGQ
+3592 LLAGQ

>member
-1 MKQFTTCASVANK
+1 MKQSTFSAVMANSIK
-14 FFKVLQG
+14 NLLQR

-40 GQMWGADTW
+40 GQMWAEEATLSFANKAQRTTYTTSQQVWEQNGIKFTNNKASSTTNIADYANPARLYASSSVVVNHTSNKITKIVFDCNSSSYATAMKNSIGTVSGATVAVSSDKVTVTFTSSVESFTIAKLTAQVRLDAITVTYSSGWKLKGSFDAWGDGKTATEASGIATVTLDLAASTAYEFKFVNGSSWYGNTGAIITDISGWVFSTSVSNNARLYTGPAGTYTFKINTSNKQVQVIYPTVTHPAEGYAYFQKQDSWNGFKVYNYTDDNNRLSDWDGSPAVTNTTTICGKTYYYTALATQFQKVIFRDNGSNQWKEISVSGYSGKYCGDDYNATPQTW
-49 TLVKNVSDLAVG
+49 KTFNKYSITYNANGGTGTMTNVSGICPGDNQILAANTYTKAG
-61 DEVVI
+61 HDF
-66 AASGSAYALGT
+66 AGWATSASGNVVYADKAT
-77 TQNTNNR
+77 ISNIN
-84 NAVSITKSGDNIT
+84 SNIT
-97 IGNTV
+97 LYAKWTPKKYTITSNLSNCSSSPEIPTSY
-102 QILTLKAGTKS
+102 T
-113 GTFAF
+113 
-118 YTGSGY
+118 YTGSAANLTYTITPSAGY
-124 LYAASSSSNHLKT
+124 ALPDAVTVSGTTYTWDKATGKLTLTGTISSNVTITVTAKKVYTITWKVNKQTYTTGTPSTTVYEGSTYKNLTPPTDPADGTLDECYRGKKFVGWSTTNIGSTESTKPFVLFKT
-137 QTTNDANGSWS
+137 VAEAPSTTISENTTFYAVFATETTNSSQTTTEQTASLSFAN
-148 ITITSAGVATIK
+148 TTQRTS
-160 AQGTNTRNQLKFNSS
+160 
-175 NNPKL
+175 
-180 FACYSSGQSDVA
+180 
-192 IYKKKTAAYTFHYGE
+192 YTTS
-207 KDKSYQKIDFEQVV
+207 KQV
-221 GTTNEWQITDFVF
+221 W
-234 PDVNTNQACYVGYNG
+234 
-249 YWYNSNL
+249 
-256 GASNSKSADLYFWN
+256 
-270 MPLAKLQNDNACS
+270 
-283 DVNYL
+283 
-288 GWDRYSQNGHKVI
+288 SQNGITLTNDKSSSTSNVGDYSNPARFYKSSKLTIEFTSDITQIVFVCNNSDYATELKNSIESGATVTVNGSSVTAVLTTPATSFVITSLSGQVRMNSLDVTYKTTTTSSTPSYSNYVTECCTLNNITLDGSGIVTGGTFSATAAKACKGEEITLTATAAECYEFMSWTIKKTSDGTDVTSSVLIDNTLTMPDYAVTVSATFKSLSVTEIVLAMTGGHQNLDVGQTNQLLVTYTPADATCDKAIVSWTSSDDNVMSVSNTGLVTAERAGNATITATTEGGVTATYIITVNNPACVSWYLHYWNQTTGGDECFYKVKPDDASDHEWRTNNFSLPSNSDEDKFIVNNTPEDQYKTDQIFRTGI
-301 GTLRIYDNDSRDNL
+301 GFADIQRGGQNCGTNPYPGQDAYGQLSIYDDSQTSNRY
-315 AIAFVPNGYGLCYGR
+315 IAFYPAQYLVTYGKEDAASWEVLPFKNTTGYEYESEPFMVPNGYKT
-330 DGQAWSNIAFNGN
+330 
-343 DDVVT
+343 DD
-348 TNVITL
+348 
-354 TKEMIDGTYK
+354 TYK
-364 YYVGLLTS
+364 YYVGIINHH
-372 DGGYSYCGNSS
+372 GNIMFVTDKSS
-383 TLVMNTIGSYYNIS
+383 TDAMNTVNGLSSNDMAGKWGT
-397 WHGNLNTYSAGQA
+397 WHIYS
-410 GVFRIWTNSCNGT
+410 NSCAN
-423 NTPNFVCHFVPYYR
+423 NWYCEFISYYR
-437 VSYDLNGGN
+437 VDFDLNGGE
-446 GTATPSQW
+446 GDFAPRYGKTTTP
-454 YSCESGV
+454 YVTFTTTDIG
-461 QTITL
+461 
-466 PAKPT
+466 APT
-471 RDGYRFKG
+471 RDGYKFLG
-479 WGNLS
+479 WK
-484 ADATT
+484 
-489 YSFNPTSNV
+489 
-498 TLQAQ
+498 
-503 WEQVYTVTFDLQGH
+503 
-517 GTAIDQQTV
+517 DQNN
-526 VAGGKA
+526 K
-532 TRPADP
+532 
-538 SATGYTFGGWYEESA
+538 
-553 CTNVFDFTTAIN
+553 
-565 ANTTIY
+565 IY
-571 AKWTAKKYTYTLYP
+571 APT
-585 NTPSGATVIF
+585 GATV
-595 KDNEGNSVDEIQIT
+595 
-609 QTYGETAQ
+609 
-617 SFANFYSEISC
+617 
-628 EGYRFEGWYSATSGG
+628 
-643 SKWTQTQSK
+643 
-652 PADNGV
+652 
-658 FNFYAHWT
+658 
-666 KVHTITW
+666 TI
-673 KVNGQQYGEKQEVVN
+673 N
-688 GQTIGTLPT
+688 
-697 EPDAPSTCYGKVFM
+697 
-711 GWTESATV
+711 
-719 DTEGKNISYISAS
+719 
-732 TKPDNDKTYH
+732 NDFT
-742 AVFATKEGGG
+742 
-752 SGDYELVTSAPDD
+752 
-765 WSGTYLIVDGTSK
+765 
-778 NCFNGSLTTLDAG
+778 
-791 GNYVSVTISNNKIT
+791 
-805 SNSTTDSYSVSISKS
+805 
-820 TTSGQYYIQTSSGYY
+820 
-835 IGSNA
+835 
-840 ASSSDGNELDAS
+840 
-852 TSTKY
+852 
-857 DNSISISSNNVTI
+857 
-870 KGPDHIL
+870 
-877 KFFYQ
+877 
-882 TGQSW
+882 
-887 RFRFYK
+887 
-893 STTTQNVRLPQLYK
+893 
-907 KTAGTTYT
+907 
-915 DYVTSCTQQHTITLN
+915 
-930 PNGGTID
+930 
-937 DNDWIYDNGA
+937 
-947 GYYTR
+947 
-952 TVSEG
+952 
-957 TELNFPT
+957 
-964 ATKTGYTNTGWKKN
+964 
-978 NTGNAVTSITASE
+978 
-991 TVTYT
+991 
-996 ASYDCAIR
+996 
-1004 YVAVE
+1004 
-1009 GTYALVSGQKF
+1009 
-1020 ELTAIAQDENHNT
+1020 LTALWIE
-1033 LECPDEATY
+1033 
-1042 TWQRK
+1042 
-1047 DAGGNWVD
+1047 
-1055 VTGNES
+1055 
-1061 TDKTKLIFNS
+1061 
-1071 CEVAHCGTYRCHITY
+1071 
-1086 GDCGAYSNPQTGDD
+1086 
-1100 GYRVHVFHLKGN
+1100 
-1112 FENDWTKE
+1112 E
-1120 YTFTATA
+1120 Y
-1127 DVGIAT
+1127 
-1133 LSIDLVSGHT
+1133 
-1143 HEFKIYDGIYEYGN
+1143 
-1157 GGTISASVT
+1157 
-1166 DWTYGSDNNQ
+1166 
-1176 NTTLQTGADGTYVFT
+1176 
-1191 LDFTQL
+1191 
-1197 INNSTNILELDV
+1197 
-1209 TYPPSNQSEGYTIYY
+1209 PSN
-1224 DNLVHN
+1224 
-1230 WTNVYYR
+1230 
-1237 IGHTGHN
+1237 
-1244 QNAQMELV
+1244 
-1252 PGTSHL
+1252 
-1258 YKCTTPEYN
+1258 
-1267 DFEAWQV
+1267 
-1274 ANNVAWSGGR
+1274 
-1284 SIYDVNTN
+1284 
-1292 DEYAITYATEYKKF
+1292 
-1306 VVVEDITLTPDADGT
+1306 
-1321 FVNGENCTYYP
+1321 
-1332 AAKQAGMKK
+1332 
-1341 HNAKIIASPTGGT
+1341 
-1354 ITVSYTDHD
+1354 
-1363 GTAKSDFTSGDRD
+1363 
-1376 LAHTCLL
+1376 
-1383 TITATPDAGYSL
+1383 
-1395 GTLTVNDVPFTS
+1395 
-1407 GNVHTLSAAAEI
+1407 
-1419 EVVWEKKIET
+1419 
-1429 ALSWS
+1429 
-1434 APTCTA
+1434 
-1440 TIASPSNEFPTL
+1440 
-1452 TVTPEAIR
+1452 
-1460 AGVQYS
+1460 
-1466 SSDPA
+1466 
-1471 VATIDATGR
+1471 
-1480 IVLKSAG
+1480 
-1487 TTTIRAYYEE
+1487 
-1497 DNTYAS
+1497 
-1503 AEDTYELTVE
+1503 
-1513 KSTNCRWE
+1513 NCRWE

-1531 DEVVIAMEKNGSTYA
+1531 DEVVVTMTKSGYTYALNSSNGTSTYPKADQVTVENKTITSNVANEIIWNISGNATDGYVLYPNGSTTTWLYCT
-1546 LKDGDGGAASA
+1546 KS
-1557 PLATQ
+1557 
-1562 ITINPNNTI
+1562 NNTVKVGTSTDKVFTIQNGYFYHI
-1571 NTSETPIST
+1571 NTTDM
-1580 PLIWNIDYDK
+1580 W
-1590 ADTKNL
+1590 
-1596 VIYST
+1596 
-1601 KNVGKWLYSINAN
+1601 
-1614 DGVRIGDNTNKEFK
+1614 
-1628 IVEGT
+1628 
-1633 GDDAGNF
+1633 AG
-1640 FLYHIAQNRYL
+1640 YL
-1651 GVYYQK
+1651 GVSITTNS
-1657 PDWRGYT
+1657 WRHYPNTTGV
-1664 SINNIITGQTL
+1664 IEGQTL

-1762 TENKTFYAVFAKVEG
+1762 TENKTFYAVFATTDG
-1777 GGGSVTWKETFD
+1777 GGTQDV
-1789 TNTGTGGNDGQWSGS
+1789 
-1804 IATSE
+1804 
-1809 LLSDHTWSFYNAKGA
+1809 
-1824 NQCAKF
+1824 
-1830 ASNSNGGSATTP
+1830 
-1842 EIDCGSSTEATL
+1842 EATL
-1854 TFKAGS
+1854 SFASTAQRTSYSTSQQVWEQNGITLTN
-1860 WKDDKTI
+1860 D
-1867 LSIKATNCTIDLS
+1867 KATSTSNVGDYSNPARFYKSSEVTIEA
-1880 SVNLPDQKWE
+1880 PG
-1890 EYTIN
+1890 N
-1895 ITNIIGKITI
+1895 ITNLVFTCSSDAYATSLGISIGNAAVVSTN
-1905 TFSSEIKKRFFL
+1905 TVALSL
-1917 DEVEITSSGGTS
+1917 AGTSSSYAVTLSDGQVRLNSLTVTYTTTGGTS

-1973 MPTKDG
+1973 TPTKDG

-2013 TITITWDLN
+2013 TVTITWDLN

-2133 EGWSKYQQTKEDANR
+2133 EGWSKYQQTKEDAKC
-2148 PELVDDNTSVE
+2148 PELVDATTVVE

-2173 EGAGSQIFYESF
+2173 SGAGSQIFYESF
-2185 DTEEGSG
+2185 DSEEGTG
-2192 ANDGDWGNDV
+2192 ANDDEWGNDV
-2202 GTETLVNDTW
+2202 GSKTLVNDTW
-2212 NFANGY
+2212 TFSSGY
-2218 GAYHCVKLGSSKNRG
+2218 GAYQCVKLGSSKNRG

-2243 SGDAKLSFNAAAWV
+2243 SGDAKLSFKAAAWV

-2309 ASNNRFFLDEVM
+2309 VSNNRFFLDEVK

-2416 TAKNGEEIWS
+2416 TAKKGEEIWS

-2463 YAGFEVQV
+2463 FAGFEVQV

-2530 NAKST
+2530 NAKAT

-2803 LAFSGRGSIGLYKDD
+2803 LAFSGRGSVGLYKDD

-2842 DYCGTGDD
+2842 DYCGAGED

-2931 GFRIGSGRSSDNE
+2931 GFRIGSGRSSDDE

-3238 EKTDKTVAVNA
+3238 EKKDKTVAVNA

-3288 YTNMDL
+3288 YTNMDP
-3294 VTGEWHYDNS
+3294 VTGEWHFDYSRDI
-3304 GDVPFIVTPV
+3304 PFIVTPV

-3335 SYFVQVGQPDIHEDD
+3335 SYFVQVGQPGFHEDD
-3350 VELSASFTHSQ
+3350 DELSASFTPSQ

-3422 YYKYYTKPVLYSMG
+3422 YYKYYTKPVLYSVG
-3436 DDAGKRAFNALSEQ
+3436 ADAGKRAFNALSEQ
-3450 LAAQPVALGMFAA
+3450 LAAQPIPLGMFAA
-3463 QAGDYTFS
+3463 QAGDYTFT

-3537 IVASAKDGQIIVD
+3537 IVASAKDGQIIVG

-3565 KLLYTEQTTNF
+3565 KLLHTEQTTNF

-3581 ASVVGTYFVRT
+3581 APVAGTYFVRT
-3592 QVAGQ
+3592 LLAGQ

>member
-1 MKQFTTCASVANK
+1 MKQSTFSAVMANSIK
-14 FFKVLQG
+14 NLLQG

-40 GQMWGADTW
+40 GQIWAEEATLSFANKAQRTTFTTSQQVWEQNGIKFTNNKASSTTNIADYANPARLYASSSVVVNHTSNKITKIVFDCNSSSYATAMKNSIGTVSGATVTVSSDKVTVTFTSSVESFTIAKLTAQVRLDAITVTYSSGWKLKGSFDAWGDGETATEASGIATVTLDLAASTAYEFKFVNGSSWYGNTGAIITDISGW
-49 TLVKNVSDLAVG
+49 TFSTSVSNNARLYTGPAGTYTFKFNVSTKALQVIYPTVTHPAEGYAYFQKQDSWNGFKVYNYTDDNNRLSDWDGSPAVTNTTTICGKTYYYTALATQFQKVIFRDNGSNQWKEISVSGYSGKYCGDDYNATPQTWKTFNKYSITYNANGGTGTMTNVSGICPGDNQILAANTYTKAGHDFAGWATSASGNVVYADKATISNINSNITLYAKWTPKKYAITSNLTNCSSDPEIPSSYTYTGSAANLTYTITPSTGYALPDAVTVSGTTYTWDKATGKLTLTGTISSNVTITVTAKKVYTITWKVNKQTYTEGTPTQTVYEGSTYKNLTLPTAPADGTLDECYTGKKFVG
-61 DEVVI
+61 WSTENIGSTESDAPSI
-66 AASGSAYALGT
+66 LFKTAAEAPSTEITANTTLYAVFATETTTGSGSAGWS
-77 TQNTNNR
+77 
-84 NAVSITKSGDNIT
+84 AVSSVND
-97 IGNTV
+97 
-102 QILTLKAGTKS
+102 LKAGDIYAISSAATKGTYLSTYAGGNNYPSSTTTICKLELGGSS
-113 GTFAF
+113 GAWTFKIAD
-118 YTGSGY
+118 GSSYDNYY
-124 LYAASSSSNHLKT
+124 LTATSTTSSNHLKAVNT
-137 QTTNDANGSWS
+137 ADNYCKFTISFSSNAAV
-148 ITITSAGVATIK
+148 ITCTGKSSRNIL
-160 AQGTNTRNQLKFNSS
+160 QYNGTN
-175 NNPKL
+175 NPPI
-180 FACYSSGQSDVA
+180 FSCYSSGQSAVYLQKYSAGTTTETSGYVTECCTLNNITLDGSGIVTGGTFSA
-192 IYKKKTAAYTFHYGE
+192 TAAKACKGEEITLSATADECYAFTAWTIKKTSDGTDVTSSVLRDNTLTMPDYAVTVSAAF
-207 KDKSYQKIDFEQVV
+207 KSLSVTEIALAM
-221 GTTNEWQITDFVF
+221 TDGHQSL
-234 PDVNTNQACYVGYNG
+234 DIGQTNQLLVTYTPADATCDKAIVSWTSSDDNVMSVSNTGLVTAERAGKATITATTEGGVTATYIITVNNPACVSWYLH
-249 YWYNSNL
+249 YWNQTTGGDECFYKVKPDDANDHEWRTNNFSL
-256 GASNSKSADLYFWN
+256 PSNSDEDKFIVNNTPEDQYKTDQIFRTGIGFADIQRGG
-270 MPLAKLQNDNACS
+270 QNC
-283 DVNYL
+283 
-288 GWDRYSQNGHKVI
+288 
-301 GTLRIYDNDSRDNL
+301 GTNPYPGQDAYGQLSIYDDSQTSNRY
-315 AIAFVPNGYGLCYGR
+315 IAFYPAQYLVTYGKEGAASWEVLPFKNTTGYEYETEPFMVPNGYKT
-330 DGQAWSNIAFNGN
+330 
-343 DDVVT
+343 DD
-348 TNVITL
+348 
-354 TKEMIDGTYK
+354 TYK
-364 YYVGLLTS
+364 YYVGIINHH
-372 DGGYSYCGNSS
+372 GNIMHVTDKSS
-383 TLVMNTIGSYYNIS
+383 VDAMNTVSGLSANDMAGKWGT
-397 WHGNLNTYSAGQA
+397 WHIYS
-410 GVFRIWTNSCNGT
+410 NSCDANWYCE
-423 NTPNFVCHFVPYYR
+423 FISYYR
-437 VSYDLNGGN
+437 VDFNLNGGE
-446 GTATPSQW
+446 GDFAPRYGKTTTP
-454 YSCESGV
+454 YVTFTTTDIG
-461 QTITL
+461 
-466 PAKPT
+466 APT
-471 RDGYRFKG
+471 R
-479 WGNLS
+479 
-484 ADATT
+484 
-489 YSFNPTSNV
+489 
-498 TLQAQ
+498 
-503 WEQVYTVTFDLQGH
+503 
-517 GTAIDQQTV
+517 
-526 VAGGKA
+526 
-532 TRPADP
+532 
-538 SATGYTFGGWYEESA
+538 TGYTFLGWKDQ
-553 CTNVFDFTTAIN
+553 NN
-565 ANTTIY
+565 KIY
-571 AKWTAKKYTYTLYP
+571 APT
-585 NTPSGATVIF
+585 GATVTIN
-595 KDNEGNSVDEIQIT
+595 KD
-609 QTYGETAQ
+609 
-617 SFANFYSEISC
+617 
-628 EGYRFEGWYSATSGG
+628 
-643 SKWTQTQSK
+643 
-652 PADNGV
+652 
-658 FNFYAHWT
+658 
-666 KVHTITW
+666 
-673 KVNGQQYGEKQEVVN
+673 
-688 GQTIGTLPT
+688 
-697 EPDAPSTCYGKVFM
+697 
-711 GWTESATV
+711 
-719 DTEGKNISYISAS
+719 
-732 TKPDNDKTYH
+732 
-742 AVFATKEGGG
+742 
-752 SGDYELVTSAPDD
+752 
-765 WSGTYLIVDGTSK
+765 
-778 NCFNGSLTTLDAG
+778 LT
-791 GNYVSVTISNNKIT
+791 
-805 SNSTTDSYSVSISKS
+805 
-820 TTSGQYYIQTSSGYY
+820 
-835 IGSNA
+835 
-840 ASSSDGNELDAS
+840 
-852 TSTKY
+852 
-857 DNSISISSNNVTI
+857 
-870 KGPDHIL
+870 
-877 KFFYQ
+877 
-882 TGQSW
+882 
-887 RFRFYK
+887 
-893 STTTQNVRLPQLYK
+893 
-907 KTAGTTYT
+907 
-915 DYVTSCTQQHTITLN
+915 
-930 PNGGTID
+930 
-937 DNDWIYDNGA
+937 
-947 GYYTR
+947 
-952 TVSEG
+952 
-957 TELNFPT
+957 
-964 ATKTGYTNTGWKKN
+964 
-978 NTGNAVTSITASE
+978 
-991 TVTYT
+991 
-996 ASYDCAIR
+996 
-1004 YVAVE
+1004 
-1009 GTYALVSGQKF
+1009 
-1020 ELTAIAQDENHNT
+1020 LTALWIE
-1033 LECPDEATY
+1033 E
-1042 TWQRK
+1042 
-1047 DAGGNWVD
+1047 
-1055 VTGNES
+1055 
-1061 TDKTKLIFNS
+1061 
-1071 CEVAHCGTYRCHITY
+1071 
-1086 GDCGAYSNPQTGDD
+1086 
-1100 GYRVHVFHLKGN
+1100 
-1112 FENDWTKE
+1112 
-1120 YTFTATA
+1120 
-1127 DVGIAT
+1127 
-1133 LSIDLVSGHT
+1133 
-1143 HEFKIYDGIYEYGN
+1143 
-1157 GGTISASVT
+1157 
-1166 DWTYGSDNNQ
+1166 YGSD
-1176 NTTLQTGADGTYVFT
+1176 
-1191 LDFTQL
+1191 
-1197 INNSTNILELDV
+1197 
-1209 TYPPSNQSEGYTIYY
+1209 
-1224 DNLVHN
+1224 
-1230 WTNVYYR
+1230 
-1237 IGHTGHN
+1237 
-1244 QNAQMELV
+1244 
-1252 PGTSHL
+1252 
-1258 YKCTTPEYN
+1258 
-1267 DFEAWQV
+1267 
-1274 ANNVAWSGGR
+1274 
-1284 SIYDVNTN
+1284 
-1292 DEYAITYATEYKKF
+1292 
-1306 VVVEDITLTPDADGT
+1306 
-1321 FVNGENCTYYP
+1321 
-1332 AAKQAGMKK
+1332 
-1341 HNAKIIASPTGGT
+1341 
-1354 ITVSYTDHD
+1354 
-1363 GTAKSDFTSGDRD
+1363 
-1376 LAHTCLL
+1376 
-1383 TITATPDAGYSL
+1383 
-1395 GTLTVNDVPFTS
+1395 
-1407 GNVHTLSAAAEI
+1407 
-1419 EVVWEKKIET
+1419 
-1429 ALSWS
+1429 
-1434 APTCTA
+1434 
-1440 TIASPSNEFPTL
+1440 
-1452 TVTPEAIR
+1452 
-1460 AGVQYS
+1460 
-1466 SSDPA
+1466 
-1471 VATIDATGR
+1471 
-1480 IVLKSAG
+1480 
-1487 TTTIRAYYEE
+1487 
-1497 DNTYAS
+1497 
-1503 AEDTYELTVE
+1503 
-1513 KSTNCRWE
+1513 NCRWE

-1531 DEVVIAMEKNGSTYA
+1531 DEVVVTMTKSGYTYALNSSNGTSTYPPANQVTVENKTITSNVSNAIIWNISGNATDGYILYPNGSTTTWLYCT
-1546 LKDGDGGAASA
+1546 KS
-1557 PLATQ
+1557 
-1562 ITINPNNTI
+1562 NNTVKVGTSTDKVFTIQNGYFYHI
-1571 NTSETPIST
+1571 NTTDM
-1580 PLIWNIDYDK
+1580 W
-1590 ADTKNL
+1590 
-1596 VIYST
+1596 
-1601 KNVGKWLYSINAN
+1601 
-1614 DGVRIGDNTNKEFK
+1614 
-1628 IVEGT
+1628 
-1633 GDDAGNF
+1633 AG
-1640 FLYHIAQNRYL
+1640 YL
-1651 GVYYQK
+1651 GVSITTNS
-1657 PDWRGYT
+1657 WRHYPNTTGV
-1664 SINNIITGQTL
+1664 IEGQTL

-1777 GGGSVTWKETFD
+1777 GGESITWKETFD
-1789 TNTGTGGNDGQWSGS
+1789 TNDGSGGNDGQWSGS

-1809 LLSDHTWSFYNAKGA
+1809 LLSDHTWYFYNAKGA
-1824 NQCAKF
+1824 DQCAKF

-1842 EIDCGSSTEATL
+1842 EIDCGSSTEAIL

-1860 WKDDKTI
+1860 WKGDETI
-1867 LSIKATNCTIDLS
+1867 LNIESTNCTVDLT
-1880 SVNLPDQKWE
+1880 SVHLPDQKWE

-1895 ITNIIGKITI
+1895 ITNIIGKIKI
-1905 TFSSEIKKRFFL
+1905 TFSSETKKRFFL

-1973 MPTKDG
+1973 TPTKDG

-2185 DTEEGSG
+2185 DSEEGTG
-2192 ANDGDWGNDV
+2192 ANDDEWGNDV
-2202 GTETLVNDTW
+2202 GSETLVNDTW
-2212 NFANGY
+2212 TFFSGY
-2218 GAYHCVKLGSSKNRG
+2218 GAYQCVKLGSSKNRG

-2243 SGDAKLSFNAAAWV
+2243 SGDAKLSFKAAAWV

-2277 TSVTMVK
+2277 TSVTLVK

-2346 WGTSAN
+2346 WVTSAN

-2530 NAKST
+2530 NAKAT

-2776 NDATK
+2776 NDETK

-2931 GFRIGSGRSSDNE
+2931 GFRIGSGRSSDDE

-3238 EKTDKTVAVNA
+3238 EKKDKTVAVNA

-3288 YTNMDL
+3288 YTSMDP
-3294 VTGEWHYDNS
+3294 VTGEWHYDIS

-3335 SYFVQVGQPDIHEDD
+3335 SYFIQVGQPDIHEND

-3422 YYKYYTKPVLYSMG
+3422 YYKYYTKPVLYSVG
-3436 DDAGKRAFNALSEQ
+3436 ADAGKRAFNALSEQ

-3463 QAGDYTFS
+3463 QAGDYTFT

-3537 IVASAKDGQIIVD
+3537 IVASAKDGQIIVG

-3581 ASVVGTYFVRT
+3581 VPVVGTYFVRT
-3592 QVAGQ
+3592 QLAGQ

>member
-1 MKQFTTCASVANK
+1 MKQSTFSAVMANSIK
-14 FFKVLQG
+14 NLLQG
-21 YTKGIRFT
+21 YTKGIRFVAVLMVLLTMGIGQAWGAEGDLVYTLSFSKLSTGTNYNSYT
-29 AILTLLFTIGV
+29 AAHTITVSSKSWSVMGNQSLGAYLCVGGKNTSNTNRTLYSTSQISSDKVVGKITISNGGTGGTGTITLNSIKLEVASNSTFATATIIDTKTINSPAKDGSIDFTPTSPLAVWPKNSYYRITYNYKNSQNSSNGYIKVNNIKFYEGSDPATNFTVGETVFIQALSSSAWNDGACVKAWFNGNNTAATTYWLYDATGSDAGKKMFATIVPTGTSSQVQIQRFASNCSTWWNSNGDLKKSDGANTNILQTNGGGTNNVAWNSGGLQLYLYGTPNSWASSLATFSDKSNGVWTATYSNYSPTTTSADFKIKDSYNGWIGNTGSNNNATLSGMVVGSTYDITATLDITTHSLTISKELKKCKVHFNMNGHGSAIADKTGVTPNSTITAPTEPMDADYKFEGWYKESSCTNQWNFATDKVTETMTLYAKWTKKVTYTITWKVNNNNHFVGTPTTSIYEGSTYQDLTLPTDPEDSALDACYPKKVFVGWSTHDLGYAETTEPDDLFTSDNV
-40 GQMWGADTW
+40 PDTEITANKTFYAVFATETPGTAGDPEW
-49 TLVKNVSDLAVG
+49 VETELANITASDV
-61 DEVVI
+61 VVI
-66 AASGSAYALGT
+66 TMTKSSTVYALSSANGSSNAPAAPTLTIKNGKLSANPADALKWNISNSNGT
-77 TQNTNNR
+77 LTIYPNGKTSTWLYCTNTNNGVR
-84 NAVSITKSGDNIT
+84 VGENSNKSFT
-97 IGNTV
+97 ID
-102 QILTLKAGTKS
+102 AS
-113 GTFAF
+113 
-118 YTGSGY
+118 SGY
-124 LYAASSSSNHLKT
+124 LKNTATSRFVGVYTDNPDWRCYTST
-137 QTTNDANGSWS
+137 TTNIGSQ
-148 ITITSAGVATIK
+148 TLKFYKETSTASPASYSGYVSKCYCVTEIK
-160 AQGTNTRNQLKFNSS
+160 LAMTGGHKNLDVDDRNQLLVTYTPADATCDNAIDSWTSSNDNILSVSNTGLVTAQMAGTATITAKTAGGVTATYTITVNNPACEAWFLHYWNESMNGDECFYKVKPDDPNDHEWRTGNFSLPSNSDEDKFNV
-175 NNPKL
+175 NNANGGDPTYKTDQIFRTGIG
-180 FACYSSGQSDVA
+180 FADIQRGGQNCGTNPYPGQD
-192 IYKKKTAAYTFHYGE
+192 AYGQL
-207 KDKSYQKIDFEQVV
+207 S
-221 GTTNEWQITDFVF
+221 
-234 PDVNTNQACYVGYNG
+234 
-249 YWYNSNL
+249 
-256 GASNSKSADLYFWN
+256 
-270 MPLAKLQNDNACS
+270 
-283 DVNYL
+283 
-288 GWDRYSQNGHKVI
+288 
-301 GTLRIYDNDSRDNL
+301 IYDDSKTSNRY
-315 AIAFVPNGYGLCYGR
+315 IAFYPAQYLVTYGKEGAASWEVLQLNNTTGYEYESEPFMVPNGYKT
-330 DGQAWSNIAFNGN
+330 
-343 DDVVT
+343 DD
-348 TNVITL
+348 
-354 TKEMIDGTYK
+354 TYK
-364 YYVGLLTS
+364 YYVGIINHH
-372 DGGYSYCGNSS
+372 GNIMHVTDKSS
-383 TLVMNTIGSYYNIS
+383 VDAMNTVSGLSVNDMAGKWGT
-397 WHGNLNTYSAGQA
+397 WHIYS
-410 GVFRIWTNSCNGT
+410 NSCDANWYCE
-423 NTPNFVCHFVPYYR
+423 FISYYR
-437 VSYDLNGGN
+437 VDFNLNGGE
-446 GTATPSQW
+446 GDFAPRYGKTTTP
-454 YSCESGV
+454 YVTFTTTDIGA
-461 QTITL
+461 
-466 PAKPT
+466 PA
-471 RDGYRFKG
+471 RDGYKFLG
-479 WGNLS
+479 W
-484 ADATT
+484 
-489 YSFNPTSNV
+489 
-498 TLQAQ
+498 
-503 WEQVYTVTFDLQGH
+503 
-517 GTAIDQQTV
+517 
-526 VAGGKA
+526 
-532 TRPADP
+532 
-538 SATGYTFGGWYEESA
+538 
-553 CTNVFDFTTAIN
+553 
-565 ANTTIY
+565 
-571 AKWTAKKYTYTLYP
+571 
-585 NTPSGATVIF
+585 
-595 KDNEGNSVDEIQIT
+595 KD
-609 QTYGETAQ
+609 
-617 SFANFYSEISC
+617 
-628 EGYRFEGWYSATSGG
+628 
-643 SKWTQTQSK
+643 
-652 PADNGV
+652 
-658 FNFYAHWT
+658 H
-666 KVHTITW
+666 
-673 KVNGQQYGEKQEVVN
+673 
-688 GQTIGTLPT
+688 
-697 EPDAPSTCYGKVFM
+697 
-711 GWTESATV
+711 
-719 DTEGKNISYISAS
+719 
-732 TKPDNDKTYH
+732 
-742 AVFATKEGGG
+742 
-752 SGDYELVTSAPDD
+752 
-765 WSGTYLIVDGTSK
+765 
-778 NCFNGSLTTLDAG
+778 
-791 GNYVSVTISNNKIT
+791 NNKIYAP
-805 SNSTTDSYSVSISKS
+805 TDAI
-820 TTSGQYYIQTSSGYY
+820 
-835 IGSNA
+835 
-840 ASSSDGNELDAS
+840 
-852 TSTKY
+852 
-857 DNSISISSNNVTI
+857 VTI
-870 KGPDHIL
+870 
-877 KFFYQ
+877 
-882 TGQSW
+882 
-887 RFRFYK
+887 
-893 STTTQNVRLPQLYK
+893 N
-907 KTAGTTYT
+907 
-915 DYVTSCTQQHTITLN
+915 
-930 PNGGTID
+930 
-937 DNDWIYDNGA
+937 NDF
-947 GYYTR
+947 T
-952 TVSEG
+952 
-957 TELNFPT
+957 
-964 ATKTGYTNTGWKKN
+964 
-978 NTGNAVTSITASE
+978 
-991 TVTYT
+991 
-996 ASYDCAIR
+996 
-1004 YVAVE
+1004 
-1009 GTYALVSGQKF
+1009 
-1020 ELTAIAQDENHNT
+1020 LTALWIE
-1033 LECPDEATY
+1033 
-1042 TWQRK
+1042 
-1047 DAGGNWVD
+1047 
-1055 VTGNES
+1055 
-1061 TDKTKLIFNS
+1061 
-1071 CEVAHCGTYRCHITY
+1071 
-1086 GDCGAYSNPQTGDD
+1086 
-1100 GYRVHVFHLKGN
+1100 
-1112 FENDWTKE
+1112 E
-1120 YTFTATA
+1120 Y
-1127 DVGIAT
+1127 
-1133 LSIDLVSGHT
+1133 
-1143 HEFKIYDGIYEYGN
+1143 
-1157 GGTISASVT
+1157 
-1166 DWTYGSDNNQ
+1166 
-1176 NTTLQTGADGTYVFT
+1176 
-1191 LDFTQL
+1191 
-1197 INNSTNILELDV
+1197 
-1209 TYPPSNQSEGYTIYY
+1209 PSN
-1224 DNLVHN
+1224 
-1230 WTNVYYR
+1230 
-1237 IGHTGHN
+1237 
-1244 QNAQMELV
+1244 
-1252 PGTSHL
+1252 
-1258 YKCTTPEYN
+1258 
-1267 DFEAWQV
+1267 
-1274 ANNVAWSGGR
+1274 
-1284 SIYDVNTN
+1284 
-1292 DEYAITYATEYKKF
+1292 
-1306 VVVEDITLTPDADGT
+1306 
-1321 FVNGENCTYYP
+1321 
-1332 AAKQAGMKK
+1332 
-1341 HNAKIIASPTGGT
+1341 
-1354 ITVSYTDHD
+1354 
-1363 GTAKSDFTSGDRD
+1363 
-1376 LAHTCLL
+1376 
-1383 TITATPDAGYSL
+1383 
-1395 GTLTVNDVPFTS
+1395 
-1407 GNVHTLSAAAEI
+1407 
-1419 EVVWEKKIET
+1419 
-1429 ALSWS
+1429 
-1434 APTCTA
+1434 
-1440 TIASPSNEFPTL
+1440 
-1452 TVTPEAIR
+1452 
-1460 AGVQYS
+1460 
-1466 SSDPA
+1466 
-1471 VATIDATGR
+1471 
-1480 IVLKSAG
+1480 
-1487 TTTIRAYYEE
+1487 
-1497 DNTYAS
+1497 
-1503 AEDTYELTVE
+1503 
-1513 KSTNCRWE
+1513 NCRWE

-1531 DEVVIAMEKNGSTYA
+1531 DEVVVTMTKSGYTYA
-1546 LKDGDGGAASA
+1546 LNSSNGTSTYPQADQVTVENK
-1557 PLATQ
+1557 T
-1562 ITINPNNTI
+1562 ITSNVSNAI
-1571 NTSETPIST
+1571 
-1580 PLIWNIDYDK
+1580 IWNISGNATDGYILYP
-1590 ADTKNL
+1590 NS
-1596 VIYST
+1596 ST
-1601 KNVGKWLYSINAN
+1601 TTWLYCTKSN
-1614 DGVRIGDNTNKEFK
+1614 NTVK
-1628 IVEGT
+1628 VGT
-1633 GDDAGNF
+1633 GADNVFTINNGY
-1640 FLYHIAQNRYL
+1640 LYHINTTDSWAGYL
-1651 GVYYQK
+1651 GVSIK
-1657 PDWRGYT
+1657 TNSWRHYPNTTGV
-1664 SINNIITGQTL
+1664 IEGQTL

-1699 TDGNPTTIAVDGV
+1699 TEGDPTTIAVDGV

-1777 GGGSVTWKETFD
+1777 GGGTMGETTTVAIGDQVVIIQIDDEKTELTGFRSDKVITDKNNYGTYAAYSTTPSATLVWTVEEGASDGTFAFKNGNYYLNLGDNDNYLSCSTTKNTSSSWTVTESND
-1789 TNTGTGGNDGQWSGS
+1789 RAVVTNVN
-1804 IATSE
+1804 
-1809 LLSDHTWSFYNAKGA
+1809 YNSRKIMW
-1824 NQCAKF
+1824 NQSSPRF
-1830 ASNSNGGSATTP
+1830 ASYAKNHGLNNSQYYYH
-1842 EIDCGSSTEATL
+1842 
-1854 TFKAGS
+1854 
-1860 WKDDKTI
+1860 
-1867 LSIKATNCTIDLS
+1867 IKFYKLN
-1880 SVNLPDQKWE
+1880 
-1890 EYTIN
+1890 
-1895 ITNIIGKITI
+1895 
-1905 TFSSEIKKRFFL
+1905 
-1917 DEVEITSSGGTS
+1917 GGTS

-1973 MPTKDG
+1973 TPTKDG

-2013 TITITWDLN
+2013 TVTITWDLN

-2148 PELVDDNTSVE
+2148 PELVDANTSVE
-2159 NDLELHAVWKKASA
+2159 NDLELHAVWKKASTS
-2173 EGAGSQIFYESF
+2173 GAGTQIFYESF
-2185 DTEEGSG
+2185 DTENGTG
-2192 ANDGDWGNDV
+2192 GNDGKWSGDIAKNSK
-2202 GTETLVNDTW
+2202 VNTTW
-2212 NFANGY
+2212 TFENEG
-2218 GAYHCVKLGSSKNRG
+2218 GAYQCIKLGSGSKKG

-2243 SGDAKLSFNAAAWV
+2243 SGDATLSFKAAAW
-2257 NNNETTTLNLS
+2257 NSNSESTILKLS
-2268 ISGGGTLTP
+2268 ISGGGTLTQ
-2277 TSVTMVK
+2277 TSVTLVK

-2370 ATVTGTSTNENF
+2370 ATITGTSTNENF

-2530 NAKST
+2530 NAKAT

-2626 LPSATSPAQVSNL
+2626 LPSATSPAQVSDL

-2665 TGPSIDIVEWNMGGI
+2665 TGPSIDIVEWQMGGI

-2764 ASNEEIIFVSFD
+2764 ASNEEIILVSFD

-2796 NVLTTDL
+2796 NVLTTEK

-2893 RKNSVTSGA
+2893 RKNSVTSGV

-2931 GFRIGSGRSSDNE
+2931 GFRIGSGRSSDDE

-2980 DKNPNDNTYFIEFEV
+2980 DKNPDDNTYFIEFEV
-2995 SEYACLNI
+2995 SDYACLNI

-3018 ITQVPILVYDKKTTT
+3018 ITQVPILVYDNKTTT
-3033 DELFSAIVKDGETPD
+3033 DELFSAIVKDGEAPD

-3061 VIQYGA
+3061 VIQNGA

-3238 EKTDKTVAVNA
+3238 EKKDKTVAVNA

-3288 YTNMDL
+3288 YTNMDP
-3294 VTGEWHYDNS
+3294 VTGEWHYEKS
-3304 GDVPFIVTPV
+3304 RDVPFIVTPV

-3335 SYFVQVGQPDIHEDD
+3335 SYFVQVGQPDIHDD
-3350 VELSASFTHSQ
+3350 DEELSASFTHSQ

-3422 YYKYYTKPVLYSMG
+3422 YYKYYTKPVLYSVG
-3436 DDAGKRAFNALSEQ
+3436 ADAGKRAFNALSEQ

-3479 SSVEEVWLYD
+3479 SRVEEVWLYD

-3537 IVASAKDGQIIVD
+3537 IVASAKDGQIIVG

-3565 KLLYTEQTTNF
+3565 KLLHTEQTTNF

-3581 ASVVGTYFVRT
+3581 APVAGTYFVRT
-3592 QVAGQ
+3592 QLAGQ

>member
-1 MKQFTTCASVANK
+1 MKQSTFSAVMANSIK
-14 FFKVLQG
+14 NLLQG
-21 YTKGIRFT
+21 YTKGIRFV
-29 AILTLLFTIGV
+29 AVLTMLLTMGIG
-40 GQMWGADTW
+40 QAWGAESTA
-49 TLVKNVSDLAVG
+49 TLSFANKAQRTSF
-61 DEVVI
+61 
-66 AASGSAYALGT
+66 ST
-77 TQNTNNR
+77 TKQVWEQNG
-84 NAVSITKSGDNIT
+84 V
-97 IGNTV
+97 
-102 QILTLKAGTKS
+102 
-113 GTFAF
+113 TF
-118 YTGSGY
+118 
-124 LYAASSSSNHLKT
+124 
-137 QTTNDANGSWS
+137 TNDKANSTNDIADYANPVRLYTNS
-148 ITITSAGVATIK
+148 KITITAPGNMTKIVFDCNSSSYATAMKNSIGTVSGATVTVSSDKVTVTFTSAVESFIIAKLTAQVRLDSLTVTYSAGCSYNINYITNDKPDGDADAIWSKDNCFEQEGSTTEWRYEMTLPGGGGSFWVGNGAWVNNKSEVQSLSTITFVGL
-160 AQGTNTRNQLKFNSS
+160 QGTSCGKPYPGEGAVGYVRIYSNSGDKNYYAAFQPTYQIAFGIEGQTWTHKPFTSVSGNKYETDLLEIPSNFSSSYNYYVGPKKSDNTTIWVDGKSS
-175 NNPKL
+175 T
-180 FACYSSGQSDVA
+180 VA
-192 IYKKKTAAYTFHYGE
+192 MNTMGGMT
-207 KDKSYQKIDFEQVV
+207 
-221 GTTNEWQITDFVF
+221 
-234 PDVNTNQACYVGYNG
+234 DVNAVKG
-249 YWYNSNL
+249 
-256 GASNSKSADLYFWN
+256 SKGVF
-270 MPLAKLQNDNACS
+270 
-283 DVNYL
+283 
-288 GWDRYSQNGHKVI
+288 
-301 GTLRIYDNDSRDNL
+301 RIYDNSCDNNWYCSFIPYYNYKL
-315 AIAFVPNGYGLCYGR
+315 L
-330 DGQAWSNIAFNGN
+330 N
-343 DDVVT
+343 DDGSVF
-348 TNVITL
+348 
-354 TKEMIDGTYK
+354 Y
-364 YYVGLLTS
+364 TS
-372 DGGYSYCGNSS
+372 DYVSSEAANKTTTIYS
-383 TLVMNTIGSYYNIS
+383 T
-397 WHGNLNTYSAGQA
+397 
-410 GVFRIWTNSCNGT
+410 
-423 NTPNFVCHFVPYYR
+423 
-437 VSYDLNGGN
+437 
-446 GTATPSQW
+446 
-454 YSCESGV
+454 
-461 QTITL
+461 
-466 PAKPT
+466 KPT
-471 RDGYRFKG
+471 KTGHTFVG
-479 WGNLS
+479 WSRTQN
-484 ADATT
+484 ATT
-489 YSFNPTSNV
+489 AEV
-498 TLQAQ
+498 TAGASYTY
-503 WEQVYTVTFDLQGH
+503 WKANDTFYPVWKASYTVTFDLQGH
-517 GTAIDQQTV
+517 GTAIPQQTV
-526 VAGGKA
+526 VAGNKA

-538 SATGYTFGGWYEESA
+538 SATGYTFGGWYKESA
-553 CTNVFDFTTAIN
+553 CTNVFDFNTVIN

-585 NTPSGATVIF
+585 NTPAGATVIF
-595 KDNEGNSVDEIQIT
+595 KDNAGNSVDKIQIT

-628 EGYRFEGWYSATSGG
+628 EGYRLEGWYSATSGG
-643 SKWTQTQSK
+643 SKWTQTQSE

-658 FNFYAHWT
+658 FNFYARWI

-673 KVNGQQYGEKQEVVN
+673 KVNGQQYGEKQEVVD
-688 GQTIGTLPT
+688 GQTIGNLPT
-697 EPDAPSTCYGKVFM
+697 KPSAPTSCSDKEFM

-719 DTEGKNISYISAS
+719 NNDGTSITYISTS
-732 TKPDNDKTYH
+732 TKPDGDETYH
-742 AVFATKEGGG
+742 AVFATKTTKESTTIIEKTKTETFENQSASTTYNSTQNYTEANSNAGIAWKIYYGTVSESDVITG
-752 SGDYELVTSAPDD
+752 SKSAQMRWYDSAPTNLPYIE
-765 WSGTYLIVDGTSK
+765 SQTTVSK
-778 NCFNGSLTTLDAG
+778 LKS
-791 GNYVSVTISNNKIT
+791 ISYNVIT
-805 SNSTTDSYSVSISKS
+805 SDADYKYSVSYSTNGTSWTAIATNQSAS
-820 TTSGQYYIQTSSGYY
+820 TTKQTKTHTINANGVDAYIKIAITSS
-835 IGSNA
+835 SNV
-840 ASSSDGNELDAS
+840 SDKAKFRVD
-852 TSTKY
+852 
-857 DNSISISSNNVTI
+857 DVTFTY
-870 KGPDHIL
+870 L
-877 KFFYQ
+877 E
-882 TGQSW
+882 
-887 RFRFYK
+887 
-893 STTTQNVRLPQLYK
+893 STTT
-907 KTAGTTYT
+907 TTTTYT
-915 DYVTSCTQQHTITLN
+915 DYVTSCTPQYTITLN
-930 PNGGTID
+930 PNGGTFAEIPTGW
-937 DNDWIYDNGA
+937 NKEGNN
-947 GYYTR
+947 YTI
-952 TVSEG
+952 TVNEG
-957 TELNFPT
+957 TQVYLPEPTHANNLDFVGWNDGTTNHTGNYTPTNNVILTAQWQCVAPTSVTVDGTYHFFPGETITIT
-964 ATKTGYTNTGWKKN
+964 ATPTGGSTPYTYQWQK
-978 NTGNAVTSITASE
+978 
-991 TVTYT
+991 
-996 ASYDCAIR
+996 
-1004 YVAVE
+1004 
-1009 GTYALVSGQKF
+1009 LVVDAWTDIDQA
-1020 ELTAIAQDENHNT
+1020 TT
-1033 LECPDEATY
+1033 ATY
-1042 TWQRK
+1042 TKANATKEDVGHYRCVVSS
-1047 DAGGNWVD
+1047 GNSCTTTSNQYNVKCLQLYVYYND
-1055 VTGNES
+1055 H
-1061 TDKTKLIFNS
+1061 TDNFNLPLTKLD
-1071 CEVAHCGTYRCHITY
+1071 AT
-1086 GDCGAYSNPQTGDD
+1086 
-1100 GYRVHVFHLKGN
+1100 
-1112 FENDWTKE
+1112 
-1120 YTFTATA
+1120 TATA
-1127 DVGIAT
+1127 SVN
-1133 LSIDLVSGHT
+1133 LVNAGYT
-1143 HEFKIYDGIYEYGN
+1143 YYFKLTDGCEDWYGN
-1157 GGTISASVT
+1157 TGTMTSGDCTNWLMDANEYCGLT
-1166 DWTYGSDNNQ
+1166 TTKYGDYLFTVDYSD
-1176 NTTLQTGADGTYVFT
+1176 L
-1191 LDFTQL
+1191 TQL
-1197 INNSTNILELDV
+1197 KVSV
-1209 TYPPSNQSEGYTIYY
+1209 TYPSGNQEAGKVIYW
-1224 DNLVHN
+1224 DNHDLQ
-1230 WTNVYYR
+1230 WPDGKIYYR
-1237 IGHTGHN
+1237 IGHSTHN
-1244 QNAQMELV
+1244 GKIAMTKV
-1252 PGTSHL
+1252 PGTANL
-1258 YKCTTPEYN
+1258 YQVTTIKY
-1267 DFEAWQV
+1267 DGFEAWHI
-1274 ANNVAWSGGR
+1274 ANNGCWSEDN
-1284 SIYDVNTN
+1284 SIYKTNTG
-1292 DEYAITYATEYKKF
+1292 DDWAATAATAFITNPVTSAAVTVTPSNLHSTGGEEQNSNCEFYQY
-1306 VVVEDITLTPDADGT
+1306 DIAG
-1321 FVNGENCTYYP
+1321 
-1332 AAKQAGMKK
+1332 GMKK

-1407 GNVHTLSAAAEI
+1407 GKVHTLSADAEI

-1429 ALSWS
+1429 TLSWS

-1466 SSDPA
+1466 SSIPA

-1503 AEDTYELTVE
+1503 AEDTYKLTVE
-1513 KSTNCRWE
+1513 ESTNCRWE

-1590 ADTKNL
+1590 EGTKNL

-1601 KNVGKWLYSINAN
+1601 KNVGKWLYSINDN
-1614 DGVRIGDNTNKEFK
+1614 NGVRIGTNTNKEFK

-1633 GDDAGNF
+1633 GNDAGNF
-1640 FLYHIAQNRYL
+1640 FLYHNAQARYL
-1651 GVYYQK
+1651 GVYYLGS
-1657 PDWRGYT
+1657 DWRGYT
-1664 SINNIITGQTL
+1664 SINTNITGQTL
-1675 KFYKKVCLPEGHY
+1675 KLYKKVCLPEGQY

-1699 TDGNPTTIAVDGV
+1699 TYGNPTTIAVDGV
-1712 IENIPTAPDDET
+1712 IINIPIAPDDET

-1777 GGGSVTWKETFD
+1777 GGESITWKETFD
-1789 TNTGTGGNDGQWSGS
+1789 TNEGTGGNDGQWSGT
-1804 IATSE
+1804 IASSE

-1824 NQCAKF
+1824 SKCAKF
-1830 ASNSNGGSATTP
+1830 ASNSSGGSATTP
-1842 EIDCGSSTEATL
+1842 AIDCSGSANATL

-1860 WKDDKTI
+1860 WKGDETI
-1867 LSIKATNCTIDLS
+1867 LNIESTNCTVDLT
-1880 SVNLPDQKWE
+1880 SVHLPDQKWE

-1895 ITNIIGKITI
+1895 ITNIIGKIKI
-1905 TFSSEIKKRFFL
+1905 TFSSETKKRFFL

-1973 MPTKDG
+1973 TPTKDG

-2013 TITITWDLN
+2013 TVTITWDLN

-2148 PELVDDNTSVE
+2148 PELVDANTSVE

-2185 DTEEGSG
+2185 DTENGTG
-2192 ANDGDWGNDV
+2192 GNDGKWSGDIAKNSK
-2202 GTETLVNDTW
+2202 VNTTW
-2212 NFANGY
+2212 TFENEG
-2218 GAYHCVKLGSSKNRG
+2218 GAYQCIKLGSGSKKG

-2243 SGDAKLSFNAAAWV
+2243 SGDATLSFKAAAW
-2257 NNNETTTLNLS
+2257 NGNTESTTLKLS
-2268 ISGGGTLTP
+2268 ISGGGTLTQ
-2277 TSVTMVK
+2277 TSVTLVK

-2309 ASNNRFFLDEVM
+2309 ASNNRFFLDEVI

-2332 SPSCGPTMVAKENV
+2332 VPNCGPTMVAKENV
-2346 WGTSAN
+2346 WVTSAN

-2451 YALPANMPEAGT
+2451 YALPANMPEAGS

-2530 NAKST
+2530 NAKAT

-2665 TGPSIDIVEWNMGGI
+2665 TGPTIDIVEWQTDGI
-2680 RIQVDK
+2680 RIYVDK
-2686 DEDVNPIIIINGEEE
+2686 DENVNPKVIINGEEE
-2701 HGDVGGQVATELFF
+2701 HGNVGGQVATELFF
-2715 SKYFEAHGE
+2715 SKYYEAHAE

-2744 IKHGS
+2744 IKHGT

-2756 YGQTKGSI
+2756 YGQTKGFI

-2781 SAEPCAEKEE
+2781 SAESCAEKEE

-2796 NVLTTDL
+2796 NVLETNL
-2803 LAFSGRGSIGLYKDD
+2803 LAFSGRGSVGLYKND

-2829 SGELTKIGKAGKS
+2829 SGELTKIGKAGKP
-2842 DYCGTGDD
+2842 DYCGTEDD
-2850 VQLHVDGVSVN
+2850 VQLYVDGVSVN

-2893 RKNSVTSGA
+2893 RKNTVTSGA
-2902 DAVASNKAVDGAKCG
+2902 TAVTSNKAEADATCG
-2917 DLSSTFATLCSEWG
+2917 DLSSTFITLCTEWS
-2931 GFRIGSGRSSDNE
+2931 GFRIGSGSSSTAE

-2968 ETIYEGTKLDEY
+2968 ETIYAGEELEEY
-2980 DKNPNDNTYFIEFEV
+2980 GKNPDDNTYFIGIEDLAQY
-2995 SEYACLNI
+2995 SCLNI
-3003 QLQLTDESGN
+3003 QLQLTDNDGN
-3013 VLTDQ
+3013 VLADQ
-3018 ITQVPILVYDKKTTT
+3018 ISQVPILVDGKKTTT
-3033 DELFSAIVKDGETPD
+3033 DELFSAIVNDGETPD

-3061 VIQYGA
+3061 VILNGA
-3067 TLTKAAPE
+3067 TLTKAAPD

-3100 TDYSVNSVSLRRDQ
+3100 TDYSVNSVSLRRNQ

-3238 EKTDKTVAVNA
+3238 EKKDKTVAVNA

-3288 YTNMDL
+3288 YTSMDP
-3294 VTGEWHYDNS
+3294 VTGEWHYDIS

-3335 SYFVQVGQPDIHEDD
+3335 SYFVQVGQPDSHEDD
-3350 VELSASFTHSQ
+3350 EELSASFTHSQ

-3422 YYKYYTKPVLYSMG
+3422 YYKYYTKPVLYSVG
-3436 DDAGKRAFNALSEQ
+3436 ADAGKRAFNALSEQ
-3450 LAAQPVALGMFAA
+3450 LAAQPIPLGMFAA
-3463 QAGDYTFS
+3463 QAGDYTFT

-3479 SSVEEVWLYD
+3479 SRVEEVWLYD

-3515 FYLSVKLRQNAPTDI
+3515 FYLSVKMKQKTPTAVENVN
-3530 TDIYGGN
+3530 GN
-3537 IVASAKDGQIIVD
+3537 LSLVAHQQTLVLS
-3550 GLTDNTQLWIYDATG
+3550 GLPAEAQVWVYDATG
-3565 KLLYTEQTTNF
+3565 KLLHSEHTTAY
-3576 QHVYE
+3576 QRIYPVQQ
-3581 ASVVGTYFVRT
+3581 AGVYFVS
-3592 QVAGQ
+3592 VKGQ
-3597 AQTIKVLVE
+3597 GDAQTLSTIVK

>member
-1 MKQFTTCASVANK
+1 MANSIK
-14 FFKVLQG
+14 NLLQG
-21 YTKGIRFT
+21 YTKGIRFV
-29 AILTLLFTIGV
+29 AVLTLLLTVGIG
-40 GQMWGADTW
+40 QAWGADTW
-49 TLVKNVSDLAVG
+49 ELVTD
-61 DEVVI
+61 
-66 AASGSAYALGT
+66 AS
-77 TQNTNNR
+77 
-84 NAVSITKSGDNIT
+84 
-97 IGNTV
+97 
-102 QILTLKAGTKS
+102 TLKAGDELVIVCTSKNKIAGSISSSIMASVDVTISNNTISSLPSGAVTLTLGGSSGSWTFTNSSGQKLGATAVKKLAWGTGTTTWSISISNKNATIQNGRSTYGRFLYNVDSPRFTTYTSSTSTTMLLPQLYRKTASDTKVTVSKGPVTNGSISLNQSEVTTTNAAQSVTVTCTPNTGYYTKS
-113 GTFAF
+113 VSATKPATGNTPTYGGSGNSRTVTYSKGSNGFSTITATFSPQWQLRGTFNNWGATHPLTSF
-118 YTGSGY
+118 SGNIATVTVDLQAMTEYTFKFVNVSGSSEQWYGNTGAIITDISNWEFSTLIGDNARLYTGPAGTYTFKFNVSTKALQVIYPTVTHPAEGYAYFQKQDSWNGFKVYNYTSDTDRLSNWDGSPSVTNTTTICGKIYYYTALATQFQKVIFRDNGSNQWKEIDVSGY
-124 LYAASSSSNHLKT
+124 SGKYCGDDYNATPQTWKTFNKYSITFNSNGGSGSMTALSGICPGESQTLTANSFTRAGHTSNGWNTKADGTGTNYADEATIANINSNITLYAKWK
-137 QTTNDANGSWS
+137 ANTY
-148 ITITSAGVATIK
+148 TITSNLTNCSSSPAIPTSYTYTGLAANLSYTI
-160 AQGTNTRNQLKFNSS
+160 AAASGYRLPDAITVSGTTYTWDKNTGQLK
-175 NNPKL
+175 L
-180 FACYSSGQSDVA
+180 
-192 IYKKKTAAYTFHYGE
+192 T
-207 KDKSYQKIDFEQVV
+207 
-221 GTTNEWQITDFVF
+221 GT
-234 PDVNTNQACYVGYNG
+234 
-249 YWYNSNL
+249 
-256 GASNSKSADLYFWN
+256 
-270 MPLAKLQNDNACS
+270 
-283 DVNYL
+283 
-288 GWDRYSQNGHKVI
+288 
-301 GTLRIYDNDSRDNL
+301 
-315 AIAFVPNGYGLCYGR
+315 
-330 DGQAWSNIAFNGN
+330 
-343 DDVVT
+343 
-348 TNVITL
+348 
-354 TKEMIDGTYK
+354 
-364 YYVGLLTS
+364 
-372 DGGYSYCGNSS
+372 
-383 TLVMNTIGSYYNIS
+383 IS
-397 WHGNLNTYSAGQA
+397 
-410 GVFRIWTNSCNGT
+410 
-423 NTPNFVCHFVPYYR
+423 
-437 VSYDLNGGN
+437 
-446 GTATPSQW
+446 
-454 YSCESGV
+454 
-461 QTITL
+461 
-466 PAKPT
+466 
-471 RDGYRFKG
+471 
-479 WGNLS
+479 
-484 ADATT
+484 
-489 YSFNPTSNV
+489 SNV
-498 TLQAQ
+498 TITIEAVK
-503 WEQVYTVTFDLQGH
+503 VY
-517 GTAIDQQTV
+517 
-526 VAGGKA
+526 
-532 TRPADP
+532 
-538 SATGYTFGGWYEESA
+538 
-553 CTNVFDFTTAIN
+553 
-565 ANTTIY
+565 
-571 AKWTAKKYTYTLYP
+571 
-585 NTPSGATVIF
+585 
-595 KDNEGNSVDEIQIT
+595 
-609 QTYGETAQ
+609 
-617 SFANFYSEISC
+617 
-628 EGYRFEGWYSATSGG
+628 
-643 SKWTQTQSK
+643 
-652 PADNGV
+652 
-658 FNFYAHWT
+658 
-666 KVHTITW
+666 TITW
-673 KVNGQQYGEKQEVVN
+673 KVNKQTYTTGSPTQSIDAGKTYKN
-688 GQTIGTLPT
+688 LTLPT
-697 EPDAPSTCYGKVFM
+697 APADNTLEECYDNKKFVGWSTTNIGSAESDKPSILFKSTSEAPNTAI
-711 GWTESATV
+711 TENT
-719 DTEGKNISYISAS
+719 ILY
-732 TKPDNDKTYH
+732 
-742 AVFATKEGGG
+742 AVFATETPTTSKSSVTTAISGAASGTITDVLSWSSAQNDRTAKTAWNDAGHFRLYPNKNNGNG
-752 SGDYELVTSAPDD
+752 SSITITPKSGITIDEVVLTAT
-765 WSGTYLIVDGTSK
+765 SGTYAKPVKYNIDGGSDVSGTWNGTKMTISGINATSSFK
-778 NCFNGSLTTLDAG
+778 FRNAHIGAENDQVRVT
-791 GNYVSVTISNNKIT
+791 VSVTYLKEISSTETSNYVTECCTLNNISLDGSGTTTGGTFSAKATKACKGEAITLTATAAECYEFVSWTIKKTSDDTDVTNSVLDGNTLTMPDYAVTVYATFKSLSVTEIALSMTGGHKNLDVGETNQLLVTYTPADATCDKAIVYWTSSDNNVISVTNSGLVTALRSGNASITATTAAGVSNTYTIVVNNPACEAWYLHYWNASTGGDECFYKVKPDDPNDHEWRTNNFSLPSNSDEDGFVVNNAKGEDPYKTDQIFRMGIGFADIQRGGQNCGTNPYPGQDAYGQLSIYDDSNSPNRYIAFYPAQYMVTFGKGDSSWEEMPLNNTTGYEYESEPFMVPNGYKTDDTYKYWVGITDKDGNIKYVGYEFDGVEYKKSSVDAMNTVNGLSTSDMAGKWGVWHIWSNSCANNWYAEFIHYYRVEFNLNGGEGDFAPRYGKATTPYVEFTTTDIGAPTRTGYTFLGWKDQNNKIYAP
-805 SNSTTDSYSVSISKS
+805 TDA
-820 TTSGQYYIQTSSGYY
+820 T
-835 IGSNA
+835 
-840 ASSSDGNELDAS
+840 
-852 TSTKY
+852 
-857 DNSISISSNNVTI
+857 VTI
-870 KGPDHIL
+870 NKDL
-877 KFFYQ
+877 
-882 TGQSW
+882 T
-887 RFRFYK
+887 
-893 STTTQNVRLPQLYK
+893 
-907 KTAGTTYT
+907 
-915 DYVTSCTQQHTITLN
+915 
-930 PNGGTID
+930 
-937 DNDWIYDNGA
+937 
-947 GYYTR
+947 
-952 TVSEG
+952 
-957 TELNFPT
+957 
-964 ATKTGYTNTGWKKN
+964 
-978 NTGNAVTSITASE
+978 
-991 TVTYT
+991 
-996 ASYDCAIR
+996 
-1004 YVAVE
+1004 
-1009 GTYALVSGQKF
+1009 
-1020 ELTAIAQDENHNT
+1020 LTALWIE
-1033 LECPDEATY
+1033 
-1042 TWQRK
+1042 
-1047 DAGGNWVD
+1047 
-1055 VTGNES
+1055 
-1061 TDKTKLIFNS
+1061 
-1071 CEVAHCGTYRCHITY
+1071 
-1086 GDCGAYSNPQTGDD
+1086 
-1100 GYRVHVFHLKGN
+1100 
-1112 FENDWTKE
+1112 
-1120 YTFTATA
+1120 
-1127 DVGIAT
+1127 
-1133 LSIDLVSGHT
+1133 
-1143 HEFKIYDGIYEYGN
+1143 EYG
-1157 GGTISASVT
+1157 
-1166 DWTYGSDNNQ
+1166 
-1176 NTTLQTGADGTYVFT
+1176 
-1191 LDFTQL
+1191 
-1197 INNSTNILELDV
+1197 
-1209 TYPPSNQSEGYTIYY
+1209 
-1224 DNLVHN
+1224 
-1230 WTNVYYR
+1230 
-1237 IGHTGHN
+1237 
-1244 QNAQMELV
+1244 
-1252 PGTSHL
+1252 
-1258 YKCTTPEYN
+1258 
-1267 DFEAWQV
+1267 
-1274 ANNVAWSGGR
+1274 
-1284 SIYDVNTN
+1284 
-1292 DEYAITYATEYKKF
+1292 
-1306 VVVEDITLTPDADGT
+1306 
-1321 FVNGENCTYYP
+1321 
-1332 AAKQAGMKK
+1332 
-1341 HNAKIIASPTGGT
+1341 
-1354 ITVSYTDHD
+1354 
-1363 GTAKSDFTSGDRD
+1363 
-1376 LAHTCLL
+1376 
-1383 TITATPDAGYSL
+1383 
-1395 GTLTVNDVPFTS
+1395 
-1407 GNVHTLSAAAEI
+1407 
-1419 EVVWEKKIET
+1419 
-1429 ALSWS
+1429 
-1434 APTCTA
+1434 
-1440 TIASPSNEFPTL
+1440 
-1452 TVTPEAIR
+1452 
-1460 AGVQYS
+1460 
-1466 SSDPA
+1466 
-1471 VATIDATGR
+1471 
-1480 IVLKSAG
+1480 
-1487 TTTIRAYYEE
+1487 
-1497 DNTYAS
+1497 
-1503 AEDTYELTVE
+1503 
-1513 KSTNCRWE
+1513 STNCRWE

-1546 LKDGDGGAASA
+1546 LADNNTAASSA
-1557 PLATQ
+1557 PSATE
-1562 ITINPNNTI
+1562 ISINANKTI
-1571 NTSETPIST
+1571 NTDITTIST
-1580 PLIWNIDYDK
+1580 SLIWNIDYDK
-1590 ADTKNL
+1590 EGTKNL

-1601 KNVGKWLYSINAN
+1601 KNVGKWLYSINDN
-1614 DGVRIGDNTNKEFK
+1614 NGVRIGTNTNKEFK

-1633 GDDAGNF
+1633 GNDAGNF
-1640 FLYHIAQNRYL
+1640 FLYHNAQARYL
-1651 GVYYQK
+1651 GVYYLGS
-1657 PDWRGYT
+1657 DWRGYT
-1664 SINNIITGQTL
+1664 SINTNITGQTL
-1675 KFYKKVCLPEGHY
+1675 KLYKKVCLPEGQY
-1688 RVTWMVNGQEY
+1688 RVTWMVNGQEC
-1699 TDGNPTTIAVDGV
+1699 TDGNHTTIAIDGV

-1777 GGGSVTWKETFD
+1777 GGGTMGETTTVAVGD
-1789 TNTGTGGNDGQWSGS
+1789 QVVIIQVDNNTTELTGFRSDKLITDNNNYGTYAAYSTTPSATLVWTVEEGASDGTFAFKNGNYYLNLGGNDNYLSCS
-1804 IATSE
+1804 TTKNTSSSWTVTE
-1809 LLSDHTWSFYNAKGA
+1809 SSDRAVVTNVNYNSRKIMW
-1824 NQCAKF
+1824 NQSSPRF
-1830 ASNSNGGSATTP
+1830 ASYAKNHGLNNNQYYYH
-1842 EIDCGSSTEATL
+1842 
-1854 TFKAGS
+1854 
-1860 WKDDKTI
+1860 
-1867 LSIKATNCTIDLS
+1867 IKFYKLN
-1880 SVNLPDQKWE
+1880 
-1890 EYTIN
+1890 
-1895 ITNIIGKITI
+1895 
-1905 TFSSEIKKRFFL
+1905 
-1917 DEVEITSSGGTS
+1917 GGTS

-1973 MPTKDG
+1973 TPTKDG

-2071 EENKPTSDVTYYAHW
+2071 EENKPTIDVTYYAHW

-2148 PELVDDNTSVE
+2148 PELVDANTTIE
-2159 NDLELHAVWKKASA
+2159 NDVELYAVWKKASA

-2185 DTEEGSG
+2185 DTENGTG
-2192 ANDGDWGNDV
+2192 GNDGKWSGDIAKNSK
-2202 GTETLVNDTW
+2202 VNTTW
-2212 NFANGY
+2212 TFENEG
-2218 GAYHCVKLGSSKNRG
+2218 GAYQCIKLGSGSKKG

-2243 SGDAKLSFNAAAWV
+2243 SGDATLSFKAAAW
-2257 NNNETTTLNLS
+2257 NGNTESTILKLA
-2268 ISGGGTLTP
+2268 ISGGGTLTQ
-2277 TSVTMVK
+2277 TSVTLVK

-2309 ASNNRFFLDEVM
+2309 ASNNRFFLDEVI

-2332 SPSCGPTMVAKENV
+2332 VPNCGPTMVAKENV

-2530 NAKST
+2530 NAKAT

-2665 TGPSIDIVEWNMGGI
+2665 TGPTIDIVEWQTDGI
-2680 RIQVDK
+2680 RIYVDK
-2686 DEDVNPIIIINGEEE
+2686 DENVNPKVIINGEEE
-2701 HGDVGGQVATELFF
+2701 HGNVGGQVATELFF
-2715 SKYFEAHGE
+2715 SKYYEAHAE

-2744 IKHGS
+2744 IKHGV

-2764 ASNEEIIFVSFD
+2764 ASNEEIILVSFD

-2796 NVLTTDL
+2796 NVLATEK

-2842 DYCGTGDD
+2842 DYCGAGED

-2931 GFRIGSGRSSDNE
+2931 GFRIGSGSSSTAE

-2968 ETIYEGTKLDEY
+2968 ETIYAGEELEDYE
-2980 DKNPNDNTYFIEFEV
+2980 KNPDDNTYFIGIEDLAQY
-2995 SEYACLNI
+2995 SCLNI
-3003 QLQLTDESGN
+3003 QLQLTDNDGN
-3013 VLTDQ
+3013 VLADQ
-3018 ITQVPILVYDKKTTT
+3018 ISQVPILVDGKKTTT
-3033 DELFSAIVKDGETPD
+3033 DELFSAIVNDGETPD

-3061 VIQYGA
+3061 VILDGA

-3086 YVYPGGKLIIPEGA
+3086 YVYPGGKLVIPEGA
-3100 TDYSVNSVSLRRDQ
+3100 TDYSVNSVSLRRNQ

-3238 EKTDKTVAVNA
+3238 EKKDKTVAVNA

-3259 KKGWNLVGNPYLDYY
+3259 KKGWNLVGNPYMDYY

-3288 YTNMDL
+3288 YTSMDP
-3294 VTGEWHYDNS
+3294 VTGEWHFDYS
-3304 GDVPFIVTPV
+3304 SDVPFIVTPV

-3335 SYFVQVGQPDIHEDD
+3335 SYFVQVGRPGFHEDD
-3350 VELSASFTHSQ
+3350 DELSASFTHSQ
-3361 RGRSSLIRRAPQE
+3361 RGRSALIRRAPQE

-3422 YYKYYTKPVLYSMG
+3422 YYKYYTKPVLYSVG
-3436 DDAGKRAFNALSEQ
+3436 ADAGKRAFNALSEQ
-3450 LAAQPVALGMFAA
+3450 LAAQPIPLGMFAA
-3463 QAGDYTFS
+3463 QAGDYTLT

-3479 SSVEEVWLYD
+3479 SRVEEVWLYD

-3515 FYLSVKLRQNAPTDI
+3515 FYLSVKMKQKTPTAVENVN
-3530 TDIYGGN
+3530 GN
-3537 IVASAKDGQIIVD
+3537 LSLVAHQQTLVLS
-3550 GLTDNTQLWIYDATG
+3550 GLPAEAQVWVYDATG
-3565 KLLYTEQTTNF
+3565 KLLHSEHTTAY
-3576 QHVYE
+3576 QRIYPVQQ
-3581 ASVVGTYFVRT
+3581 AGVYFVS
-3592 QVAGQ
+3592 VKGQ
-3597 AQTIKVLVE
+3597 GDAQTLSTIVK

>member
-1 MKQFTTCASVANK
+1 MKQSTFSAVMANSIK
-14 FFKVLQG
+14 NLLQG
-21 YTKGIRFT
+21 YTMGIRFV
-29 AILTLLFTIGV
+29 AVLMVLLTMGIGQV
-40 GQMWGADTW
+40 WGADTW
-49 TLVKNVSDLAVG
+49 TLVKNVSELAVG

-66 AASGSAYALGT
+66 AASGSNYALGT
-77 TQNTNNR
+77 TQNSNNR
-84 NAVSITKSGDNIT
+84 AAVSITKSGDNIT
-97 IGNTV
+97 WTTAV
-102 QILTLKAGTKS
+102 QVLTLKEGTVS

-118 YTGSGY
+118 YTDSGY
-124 LYAASSSSNHLKT
+124 LYAASSSSNYLRT
-137 QTTNDANGSWS
+137 QTNNNANGSWK
-148 ITITSAGVATIK
+148 ITITSAGVASIT
-160 AQGTNTRNQLKFNSS
+160 AQGTNTRNQLKKNSS
-175 NNPKL
+175 SAL
-180 FACYSSGQSDVA
+180 FSCYSSGQSTVA
-192 IYKKKTAAYTFHYGE
+192 IYKKQAACSYNINYTTNNKADGAGGTWSE
-207 KDKSYQKIDFEQVV
+207 GNCFEQFD
-221 GTTNEWQITDFVF
+221 GTTEWRYEMTLPGGGGSFWVGNGAWVNNKSEVQSLSTITFVGLQGTSCGK
-234 PDVNTNQACYVGYNG
+234 PYPGEGAVGYVRI
-249 YWYNSNL
+249 Y
-256 GASNSKSADLYFWN
+256 SNSGDKNYYAAFQPTYQLAFGIEGSTWQHKPFALVSGNQYETELIELPADF
-270 MPLAKLQNDNACS
+270 
-283 DVNYL
+283 
-288 GWDRYSQNGHKVI
+288 
-301 GTLRIYDNDSRDNL
+301 
-315 AIAFVPNGYGLCYGR
+315 
-330 DGQAWSNIAFNGN
+330 SN
-343 DDVVT
+343 
-348 TNVITL
+348 
-354 TKEMIDGTYK
+354 TYK
-364 YYVGLLTS
+364 YYVGPKKSDNTTIWVNGKSSTVAVNTMGGMSSPADLKSAKGKFRMYDNSCDNNWYCSFIPYYNYKLLNDDGSVFYTS
-372 DGGYSYCGNSS
+372 DYVSSESSKSTTIHTGTPTKTGHTFVGWSRTKNATTADVKAGDSYNYWKVNDTFYPVWKADTYQITSTLTGCSINPVTPYDYTYTGSAANLTFTITPNSGYQLPTSVTVSGSTYTWDKATGKLTLTGTIKSNVAITVTAIQFVDILWSVNGKPWNDKGGSSSIEKNKTYKDLTLPTPPEGSELEACYGDKVFVGWSTTDVGHVETNTKPTLLAEVPTTSITANTTFYAVFATETPGTAGDPEWVEAELADITASDVVVITMTKSSTVYALSSANGSNSAPAAPTLTISNGKLSANPADALKWNISNSS
-383 TLVMNTIGSYYNIS
+383 GTLTIYPNGTTSTWLYCTATNNGVRVGTNSNKLFTIDASSGYLKNTATNRFVGVYTTNPDWRCYTSTSTNIGGQTLKFYKETSTASPASYSSYVSKCYCVTGITLSMTGGEHKNLDVGETNQLLVAYTPKDATCDNAIVSWTSSNDNILSVSNTGLVTAQMAGTATITAKTEGGVTATYTITVNNPACDSWYIHYWNNSTVGDECFYKVKPDDPNDHEWRTGNFSLPSFSNEDMFIVNNAQAAGGDSQKTDQIFRTGIGFADIQRGGQNCGTNPYPGQDAYGQLSIYDDSNSPNRYIAFYPAQYLVTYGKEEGAAPWEVLPLNNTTGYEYETEPFMVPNGYKTDDTYKYYVGITDKNGNIKYVGYEFGGVEYKKSSVDPMNTVNGLSANDMAGKWGV
-397 WHGNLNTYSAGQA
+397 WH
-410 GVFRIWTNSCNGT
+410 IWSNSCAN
-423 NTPNFVCHFVPYYR
+423 NWYCEFIRYYR
-437 VSYDLNGGN
+437 VDFDLAGGE
-446 GTATPSQW
+446 GDSAPRYGKATTPYVTFSTTDITA
-454 YSCESGV
+454 
-461 QTITL
+461 
-466 PAKPT
+466 PT
-471 RDGYRFKG
+471 RDGYTFLG
-479 WGNLS
+479 WK
-484 ADATT
+484 
-489 YSFNPTSNV
+489 
-498 TLQAQ
+498 
-503 WEQVYTVTFDLQGH
+503 
-517 GTAIDQQTV
+517 DQ
-526 VAGGKA
+526 
-532 TRPADP
+532 
-538 SATGYTFGGWYEESA
+538 
-553 CTNVFDFTTAIN
+553 
-565 ANTTIY
+565 
-571 AKWTAKKYTYTLYP
+571 
-585 NTPSGATVIF
+585 
-595 KDNEGNSVDEIQIT
+595 
-609 QTYGETAQ
+609 
-617 SFANFYSEISC
+617 
-628 EGYRFEGWYSATSGG
+628 
-643 SKWTQTQSK
+643 
-652 PADNGV
+652 
-658 FNFYAHWT
+658 
-666 KVHTITW
+666 
-673 KVNGQQYGEKQEVVN
+673 
-688 GQTIGTLPT
+688 
-697 EPDAPSTCYGKVFM
+697 
-711 GWTESATV
+711 
-719 DTEGKNISYISAS
+719 
-732 TKPDNDKTYH
+732 
-742 AVFATKEGGG
+742 
-752 SGDYELVTSAPDD
+752 
-765 WSGTYLIVDGTSK
+765 
-778 NCFNGSLTTLDAG
+778 
-791 GNYVSVTISNNKIT
+791 NNKIYAP
-805 SNSTTDSYSVSISKS
+805 TDA
-820 TTSGQYYIQTSSGYY
+820 T
-835 IGSNA
+835 
-840 ASSSDGNELDAS
+840 
-852 TSTKY
+852 
-857 DNSISISSNNVTI
+857 VTI
-870 KGPDHIL
+870 
-877 KFFYQ
+877 
-882 TGQSW
+882 
-887 RFRFYK
+887 
-893 STTTQNVRLPQLYK
+893 N
-907 KTAGTTYT
+907 
-915 DYVTSCTQQHTITLN
+915 
-930 PNGGTID
+930 
-937 DNDWIYDNGA
+937 NDL
-947 GYYTR
+947 T
-952 TVSEG
+952 
-957 TELNFPT
+957 
-964 ATKTGYTNTGWKKN
+964 
-978 NTGNAVTSITASE
+978 
-991 TVTYT
+991 
-996 ASYDCAIR
+996 
-1004 YVAVE
+1004 
-1009 GTYALVSGQKF
+1009 
-1020 ELTAIAQDENHNT
+1020 LTA
-1033 LECPDEATY
+1033 L
-1042 TWQRK
+1042 
-1047 DAGGNWVD
+1047 WV
-1055 VTGNES
+1055 E
-1061 TDKTKLIFNS
+1061 
-1071 CEVAHCGTYRCHITY
+1071 E
-1086 GDCGAYSNPQTGDD
+1086 
-1100 GYRVHVFHLKGN
+1100 
-1112 FENDWTKE
+1112 
-1120 YTFTATA
+1120 
-1127 DVGIAT
+1127 
-1133 LSIDLVSGHT
+1133 
-1143 HEFKIYDGIYEYGN
+1143 
-1157 GGTISASVT
+1157 
-1166 DWTYGSDNNQ
+1166 YGSD
-1176 NTTLQTGADGTYVFT
+1176 
-1191 LDFTQL
+1191 
-1197 INNSTNILELDV
+1197 
-1209 TYPPSNQSEGYTIYY
+1209 
-1224 DNLVHN
+1224 
-1230 WTNVYYR
+1230 
-1237 IGHTGHN
+1237 
-1244 QNAQMELV
+1244 
-1252 PGTSHL
+1252 
-1258 YKCTTPEYN
+1258 
-1267 DFEAWQV
+1267 
-1274 ANNVAWSGGR
+1274 
-1284 SIYDVNTN
+1284 
-1292 DEYAITYATEYKKF
+1292 
-1306 VVVEDITLTPDADGT
+1306 
-1321 FVNGENCTYYP
+1321 
-1332 AAKQAGMKK
+1332 
-1341 HNAKIIASPTGGT
+1341 
-1354 ITVSYTDHD
+1354 
-1363 GTAKSDFTSGDRD
+1363 
-1376 LAHTCLL
+1376 
-1383 TITATPDAGYSL
+1383 
-1395 GTLTVNDVPFTS
+1395 
-1407 GNVHTLSAAAEI
+1407 
-1419 EVVWEKKIET
+1419 
-1429 ALSWS
+1429 
-1434 APTCTA
+1434 
-1440 TIASPSNEFPTL
+1440 
-1452 TVTPEAIR
+1452 
-1460 AGVQYS
+1460 
-1466 SSDPA
+1466 
-1471 VATIDATGR
+1471 
-1480 IVLKSAG
+1480 
-1487 TTTIRAYYEE
+1487 
-1497 DNTYAS
+1497 
-1503 AEDTYELTVE
+1503 
-1513 KSTNCRWE
+1513 NCRWE
-1521 EVTIDDIEYG
+1521 EVTIDDIVYG
-1531 DEVVIAMEKNGSTYA
+1531 DEVVIATYKNGKTYA
-1546 LKDGDGGAASA
+1546 LKDNNGGASTA
-1557 PLATQ
+1557 PPAEE
-1562 ITINPNNTI
+1562 ITINSNKTI
-1571 NTSETPIST
+1571 NTEETTISNA
-1580 PLIWNIDYDK
+1580 LIWNIDYDK
-1590 ADTKNL
+1590 AGTKNL

-1601 KNVGKWLYSINAN
+1601 RNAGKWLYSINDN
-1614 DGVRIGDNTNKEFK
+1614 NGIRIGTNANKEFK

-1640 FLYHIAQNRYL
+1640 FLYHIAQLRYL
-1651 GVYYQK
+1651 GVYDNH
-1657 PDWRGYT
+1657 DWRGYT
-1664 SINNIITGQTL
+1664 SINSQITGQTL

-1712 IENIPTAPDDET
+1712 IENIPKTPDDET

-1777 GGGSVTWKETFD
+1777 GGGTMGETTTVAVGD
-1789 TNTGTGGNDGQWSGS
+1789 QVVIIQIDDEKTELTGFRSDKVITDKNNYGTYDAYSTTPSATLVWTVEEGASDGTFAFKNGNYYLNLGGNDNYLSCS
-1804 IATSE
+1804 TTKNTSSSWTVTE
-1809 LLSDHTWSFYNAKGA
+1809 SSDRAVVTNVEYPSRKIMW
-1824 NQCAKF
+1824 NQSSPRF
-1830 ASNSNGGSATTP
+1830 ASYAKNHGLNTNQYYYH
-1842 EIDCGSSTEATL
+1842 
-1854 TFKAGS
+1854 
-1860 WKDDKTI
+1860 
-1867 LSIKATNCTIDLS
+1867 IKFYKLN
-1880 SVNLPDQKWE
+1880 
-1890 EYTIN
+1890 
-1895 ITNIIGKITI
+1895 
-1905 TFSSEIKKRFFL
+1905 
-1917 DEVEITSSGGTS
+1917 GGTS

-1973 MPTKDG
+1973 TPTKDG

-2148 PELVDDNTSVE
+2148 PELVDANTTIE
-2159 NDLELHAVWKKASA
+2159 NDVELHAVWKKASA

-2185 DTEEGSG
+2185 DTENGTG
-2192 ANDGDWGNDV
+2192 GNDGKWSGDIAKNSK
-2202 GTETLVNDTW
+2202 VNTTW
-2212 NFANGY
+2212 TFENEG
-2218 GAYHCVKLGSSKNRG
+2218 GAYQCIKLGSSSKKG

-2243 SGDAKLSFNAAAWV
+2243 SGDATLSFKAAAW
-2257 NNNETTTLNLS
+2257 NGNTESTILKLS
-2268 ISGGGTLTP
+2268 ISGGGTLTQ
-2277 TSVTMVK
+2277 TSVTLVK

-2309 ASNNRFFLDEVM
+2309 ASNNRFFLDEVI

-2332 SPSCGPTMVAKENV
+2332 VPNCGPTMVAKENV

-2530 NAKST
+2530 NAKAT

-2665 TGPSIDIVEWNMGGI
+2665 TGPSIDIVEWQMDGI

-2744 IKHGS
+2744 IKHGT

-2796 NVLTTDL
+2796 NVLETDK
-2803 LAFSGRGSIGLYKDD
+2803 LAFSGRGSVGLYKDD

-2829 SGELTKIGKAGKS
+2829 SGELTKIGKSGKP

-2850 VQLHVDGVSVN
+2850 VQLHIGGVSVN

-2876 PEVETDY
+2876 PEVETNY

-2902 DAVASNKAVDGAKCG
+2902 DAIASNKAVDGAKCG

-2931 GFRIGSGRSSDNE
+2931 GFRIGSGSSSDAE

-2968 ETIYEGTKLDEY
+2968 ETIYEGTELDNY
-2980 DKNPNDNTYFIEFEV
+2980 DKNPDDNTYFIEFEV

-3018 ITQVPILVYDKKTTT
+3018 ITQVPILVYDNKTTT

-3061 VIQYGA
+3061 VILNGA

-3100 TDYSVNSVSLRRDQ
+3100 TDYSVNSVSLRRNQ

-3238 EKTDKTVAVNA
+3238 EKKDKKVAVNA

-3288 YTNMDL
+3288 YTSMDP
-3294 VTGEWHYDNS
+3294 VTGEWHYDNT
-3304 GDVPFIVTPV
+3304 GHVPFIVTPV

-3335 SYFVQVGQPDIHEDD
+3335 SYFVQVGQPGSHEDD
-3350 VELSASFTHSQ
+3350 EELSASFTHSQ

-3386 ELTNSKGES
+3386 ELTNSTGES

-3422 YYKYYTKPVLYSMG
+3422 YYKYYTKPVLYSVG
-3436 DDAGKRAFNALSEQ
+3436 ADAGKRAFNALSEQ
-3450 LAAQPVALGMFAA
+3450 LAAQPIPLGMFAA

-3479 SSVEEVWLYD
+3479 SRVEEVWLFD
-3489 ATTAT
+3489 ATANT

-3515 FYLSVKLRQNAPTDI
+3515 FYLSVKMRQNAPTDI

-3537 IVASAKDGQIIVD
+3537 IVASAKNGQIIVG

-3565 KLLYTEQTTNF
+3565 KLLHTEQTTNF

-3581 ASVVGTYFVRT
+3581 VPVVGTYFVRT
-3592 QVAGQ
+3592 QLAGQ

>member
-1 MKQFTTCASVANK
+1 MKQSTFSAVMANSIK
-14 FFKVLQG
+14 NLLQG
-21 YTKGIRFT
+21 YTKGIRFV
-29 AILTLLFTIGV
+29 AVLMVLLTMGIG
-40 GQMWGADTW
+40 QAWGAEGDLVYTLSFSKLSTGTNHNSYTAAHTITVSSKSWSVMGNQSVGAYLCVGGKNTSNTNRTLYSTSQISSDKVVGKITISNGGTGGTGTITLNSIKLEVASNSTFATATIIDTK
-49 TLVKNVSDLAVG
+49 TINSPAKDGSIDFTPTSPLAVWPKNSYYRITYNYKNSQNSSNGYIKVNNIKFYEGSDPDTNFKVGATLFIQALSSSAWNDGACVKAWFNGNNTAATTYWLYDATGNDAGKKMFATIVPTGTSSQVQIQRFASNCNDWWNSNG
-61 DEVVI
+61 DLKKSDGAETNI
-66 AASGSAYALGT
+66 LQTYGASENNVAWNSGGLQLYLYGTPNSWASSLATFSDKGNGVWTATYSNYSPTNTSADFKIKDSYNGW
-77 TQNTNNR
+77 
-84 NAVSITKSGDNIT
+84 
-97 IGNTV
+97 IGNTGSNDNATLSGMV
-102 QILTLKAGTKS
+102 VGSTYDITATLDIKDHSLTLSKELKKCQVHFDMNGHGADIASKTNVTPNSTITAPTAPTDTDYKFEGWFKDANCTTAWNFSTDKV
-113 GTFAF
+113 TE
-118 YTGSGY
+118 TMT
-124 LYAASSSSNHLKT
+124 LYAKWTKKVSYTITWKVNNNDHLEGTPTRSIYEGSTYQDLTLPTDPEDSALDACYPKKVFVGWSTQDLGYAETTEPDDLFTSDNVPDTEITADTTFYAVFATKTDGGTISTPYKFTISSNDFNTTSYAANNNEKT
-137 QTTNDANGSWS
+137 STATATDASGATMPVKWTSYQVMKQSSNMQWQKNTGYIYNSTDLG
-148 ITITSAGVATIK
+148 TITSVTVTSSAGNFTTHYGTSTEPSSGSQGDGKGFFKTSVGTATGQTTKVEVSFTKSTTSPASYSGYVSKCYCVTKIELAMTDGHK
-160 AQGTNTRNQLKFNSS
+160 NLDVGDRNQLLVTYTPADASCDNAIDSWTSSNDNILSVSNTGVVTAQMAGTATITAKTAGGVTATYTITVNNPACEAWFLHYWNESMNGDECFYKVKPDDLNDHEWRTGNFSLPSNSDEDKFNV
-175 NNPKL
+175 NNANGGDPT
-180 FACYSSGQSDVA
+180 
-192 IYKKKTAAYTFHYGE
+192 YKKDQIFRTGIGFADIQRGGQNCGTNPYPGQDAYGQL
-207 KDKSYQKIDFEQVV
+207 S
-221 GTTNEWQITDFVF
+221 
-234 PDVNTNQACYVGYNG
+234 
-249 YWYNSNL
+249 
-256 GASNSKSADLYFWN
+256 
-270 MPLAKLQNDNACS
+270 
-283 DVNYL
+283 
-288 GWDRYSQNGHKVI
+288 
-301 GTLRIYDNDSRDNL
+301 IYDDSETSNRY
-315 AIAFVPNGYGLCYGR
+315 IAFYPAQYLVTYGKDGAASWEVLPLNNTTGYEYETEPFMVPNGYKT
-330 DGQAWSNIAFNGN
+330 
-343 DDVVT
+343 DD
-348 TNVITL
+348 
-354 TKEMIDGTYK
+354 TYK
-364 YYVGLLTS
+364 YYVGIT
-372 DGGYSYCGNSS
+372 DKNGNIKYVGYEFGGVEYKKSS
-383 TLVMNTIGSYYNIS
+383 VDPMNTVNGLSAS
-397 WHGNLNTYSAGQA
+397 DMAGKWGTWHIYS
-410 GVFRIWTNSCNGT
+410 NSCAN
-423 NTPNFVCHFVPYYR
+423 NWYCEFIHYYR
-437 VSYDLNGGN
+437 VEFNLNGGE
-446 GTATPSQW
+446 GDFAPR
-454 YSCESGV
+454 Y
-461 QTITL
+461 
-466 PAKPT
+466 
-471 RDGYRFKG
+471 
-479 WGNLS
+479 
-484 ADATT
+484 
-489 YSFNPTSNV
+489 
-498 TLQAQ
+498 
-503 WEQVYTVTFDLQGH
+503 
-517 GTAIDQQTV
+517 
-526 VAGGKA
+526 GKA
-532 TRPADP
+532 TTPYVTFTTTDIGAPTRP
-538 SATGYTFGGWYEESA
+538 GYTFLGW
-553 CTNVFDFTTAIN
+553 
-565 ANTTIY
+565 
-571 AKWTAKKYTYTLYP
+571 
-585 NTPSGATVIF
+585 
-595 KDNEGNSVDEIQIT
+595 KDQ
-609 QTYGETAQ
+609 
-617 SFANFYSEISC
+617 
-628 EGYRFEGWYSATSGG
+628 
-643 SKWTQTQSK
+643 
-652 PADNGV
+652 
-658 FNFYAHWT
+658 
-666 KVHTITW
+666 
-673 KVNGQQYGEKQEVVN
+673 
-688 GQTIGTLPT
+688 
-697 EPDAPSTCYGKVFM
+697 
-711 GWTESATV
+711 
-719 DTEGKNISYISAS
+719 
-732 TKPDNDKTYH
+732 
-742 AVFATKEGGG
+742 
-752 SGDYELVTSAPDD
+752 
-765 WSGTYLIVDGTSK
+765 
-778 NCFNGSLTTLDAG
+778 
-791 GNYVSVTISNNKIT
+791 NNKIYAP
-805 SNSTTDSYSVSISKS
+805 TDA
-820 TTSGQYYIQTSSGYY
+820 T
-835 IGSNA
+835 
-840 ASSSDGNELDAS
+840 
-852 TSTKY
+852 
-857 DNSISISSNNVTI
+857 VTI
-870 KGPDHIL
+870 NKDL
-877 KFFYQ
+877 
-882 TGQSW
+882 T
-887 RFRFYK
+887 
-893 STTTQNVRLPQLYK
+893 
-907 KTAGTTYT
+907 
-915 DYVTSCTQQHTITLN
+915 
-930 PNGGTID
+930 
-937 DNDWIYDNGA
+937 
-947 GYYTR
+947 
-952 TVSEG
+952 
-957 TELNFPT
+957 
-964 ATKTGYTNTGWKKN
+964 
-978 NTGNAVTSITASE
+978 
-991 TVTYT
+991 
-996 ASYDCAIR
+996 
-1004 YVAVE
+1004 
-1009 GTYALVSGQKF
+1009 
-1020 ELTAIAQDENHNT
+1020 LTALWIE
-1033 LECPDEATY
+1033 
-1042 TWQRK
+1042 
-1047 DAGGNWVD
+1047 
-1055 VTGNES
+1055 
-1061 TDKTKLIFNS
+1061 
-1071 CEVAHCGTYRCHITY
+1071 
-1086 GDCGAYSNPQTGDD
+1086 
-1100 GYRVHVFHLKGN
+1100 
-1112 FENDWTKE
+1112 
-1120 YTFTATA
+1120 
-1127 DVGIAT
+1127 
-1133 LSIDLVSGHT
+1133 
-1143 HEFKIYDGIYEYGN
+1143 EYG
-1157 GGTISASVT
+1157 
-1166 DWTYGSDNNQ
+1166 
-1176 NTTLQTGADGTYVFT
+1176 
-1191 LDFTQL
+1191 
-1197 INNSTNILELDV
+1197 
-1209 TYPPSNQSEGYTIYY
+1209 
-1224 DNLVHN
+1224 
-1230 WTNVYYR
+1230 
-1237 IGHTGHN
+1237 
-1244 QNAQMELV
+1244 
-1252 PGTSHL
+1252 
-1258 YKCTTPEYN
+1258 
-1267 DFEAWQV
+1267 
-1274 ANNVAWSGGR
+1274 
-1284 SIYDVNTN
+1284 
-1292 DEYAITYATEYKKF
+1292 
-1306 VVVEDITLTPDADGT
+1306 
-1321 FVNGENCTYYP
+1321 
-1332 AAKQAGMKK
+1332 
-1341 HNAKIIASPTGGT
+1341 
-1354 ITVSYTDHD
+1354 
-1363 GTAKSDFTSGDRD
+1363 
-1376 LAHTCLL
+1376 
-1383 TITATPDAGYSL
+1383 
-1395 GTLTVNDVPFTS
+1395 
-1407 GNVHTLSAAAEI
+1407 
-1419 EVVWEKKIET
+1419 
-1429 ALSWS
+1429 
-1434 APTCTA
+1434 
-1440 TIASPSNEFPTL
+1440 
-1452 TVTPEAIR
+1452 
-1460 AGVQYS
+1460 
-1466 SSDPA
+1466 
-1471 VATIDATGR
+1471 
-1480 IVLKSAG
+1480 
-1487 TTTIRAYYEE
+1487 
-1497 DNTYAS
+1497 
-1503 AEDTYELTVE
+1503 
-1513 KSTNCRWE
+1513 STNCRWE

-1546 LKDGDGGAASA
+1546 LADENTAASSA
-1557 PLATQ
+1557 PLATK
-1562 ITINPNNTI
+1562 ISINANKTI
-1571 NTSETPIST
+1571 NTDSTPIST

-1590 ADTKNL
+1590 EGTKNL

-1601 KNVGKWLYSINAN
+1601 KNVGKWLYSINDN
-1614 DGVRIGDNTNKEFK
+1614 NGVRIGTNTNKEFK

-1633 GDDAGNF
+1633 GNDAGNF
-1640 FLYHIAQNRYL
+1640 FLYHNAQARYL
-1651 GVYYQK
+1651 GVYYLGS
-1657 PDWRGYT
+1657 DWRGYT
-1664 SINNIITGQTL
+1664 SINTNITGQTL
-1675 KFYKKVCLPEGHY
+1675 KLYKKVCLPEGQY

-1699 TDGNPTTIAVDGV
+1699 TYGNPTTIAVDGV
-1712 IENIPTAPDDET
+1712 IINIPIAPDDET

-1777 GGGSVTWKETFD
+1777 GGESITWKETFD
-1789 TNTGTGGNDGQWSGS
+1789 TNEGTGGNDGQWSGT
-1804 IATSE
+1804 IASSE

-1824 NQCAKF
+1824 SKCAKF
-1830 ASNSNGGSATTP
+1830 ASNSSGGSATTP
-1842 EIDCGSSTEATL
+1842 AIDCSGSANATL

-1860 WKDDKTI
+1860 WKGDETI
-1867 LSIKATNCTIDLS
+1867 LNIESTNCTVDLT
-1880 SVNLPDQKWE
+1880 SVHLPDQKWE

-1895 ITNIIGKITI
+1895 ITNIIGKIKI
-1905 TFSSEIKKRFFL
+1905 TFSSETKKRFFL

-1973 MPTKDG
+1973 TPTKDG

-2013 TITITWDLN
+2013 TVTITWDLN

-2148 PELVDDNTSVE
+2148 PELVDANTTIE
-2159 NDLELHAVWKKASA
+2159 NDVELYAVWKKASA

-2185 DTEEGSG
+2185 DTENGTG
-2192 ANDGDWGNDV
+2192 GNDGKWSGDIAKNSK
-2202 GTETLVNDTW
+2202 VNTTW
-2212 NFANGY
+2212 TFENEG
-2218 GAYHCVKLGSSKNRG
+2218 GAYQCIKLGSGSKKG

-2243 SGDAKLSFNAAAWV
+2243 SGDATLSFKAAAW
-2257 NNNETTTLNLS
+2257 NGSNENTTLTLS

-2309 ASNNRFFLDEVM
+2309 ASNNRFFLDEVI

-2332 SPSCGPTMVAKENV
+2332 VPNCGPTMVAKENV

-2530 NAKST
+2530 NAKAT

-2593 VQVSPARVSAIVSWT
+2593 VQVSPARISAIVSWT

-2665 TGPSIDIVEWNMGGI
+2665 TGPSIDIVEWQMEGI

-2715 SKYFEAHGE
+2715 SKYYEAHAE

-2744 IKHGS
+2744 IKHGT

-2756 YGQTKGSI
+2756 YGQTKGFI

-2776 NDATK
+2776 TDANK
-2781 SAEPCAEKEE
+2781 SAESCAEKEE

-2796 NVLTTDL
+2796 NVLGTSD
-2803 LAFSGRGSIGLYKDD
+2803 LAFSGRGSVGLYKND
-2818 VLIDLIGSIYP
+2818 VLIDLIGSTYP
-2829 SGELTKIGKAGKS
+2829 SGELTKIGKAGKP

-2931 GFRIGSGRSSDNE
+2931 GFRIGSGRSSDDE

-2968 ETIYEGTKLDEY
+2968 ETIFEGTELDNYE
-2980 DKNPNDNTYFIEFEV
+2980 KNPDDNTYFIGIEDLAQY
-2995 SEYACLNI
+2995 SCLNI
-3003 QLQLTDESGN
+3003 QLQLTDNDGN
-3013 VLTDQ
+3013 VLADQ
-3018 ITQVPILVYDKKTTT
+3018 ISQVPILVYDKKTTT

-3061 VIQYGA
+3061 VILDGA

-3086 YVYPGGKLIIPEGA
+3086 YVYPGGKLVIPEGA
-3100 TDYSVNSVSLRRDQ
+3100 TDYSVNSVSLRRNQ

-3238 EKTDKTVAVNA
+3238 EKKDKTVAVKA

-3288 YTNMDL
+3288 YTSMDP
-3294 VTGEWHYDNS
+3294 VTGEWHFDYS
-3304 GDVPFIVTPV
+3304 SDVPFIVTPV

-3335 SYFVQVGQPDIHEDD
+3335 SYFVQVGQPGFHEDD
-3350 VELSASFTHSQ
+3350 DELSASFTHSQ

-3386 ELTNSKGES
+3386 ELTNSKSES

-3422 YYKYYTKPVLYSMG
+3422 YYKYYTKPVLYSVG
-3436 DDAGKRAFNALSEQ
+3436 ADAGKRAFNALSEQ

-3463 QAGDYTFS
+3463 QAGDYTFT

-3479 SSVEEVWLYD
+3479 SRVEEVWLYD

-3515 FYLSVKLRQNAPTDI
+3515 FYLSVKMKQKTPTAVENVN
-3530 TDIYGGN
+3530 GN
-3537 IVASAKDGQIIVD
+3537 LSLVAHQQTLVLS
-3550 GLTDNTQLWIYDATG
+3550 GLPAEAQVWVYDATG
-3565 KLLYTEQTTNF
+3565 KLLHSEHTTAY
-3576 QHVYE
+3576 QRIYPVQQ
-3581 ASVVGTYFVRT
+3581 AGVYFVS
-3592 QVAGQ
+3592 VKGQ
-3597 AQTIKVLVE
+3597 GDAQTLSTIVK